1 MFLMRSLSKLFL
13 YNRLIILLFFVFNIS
28 FGQQITVKDDI
39 TNEKLSDVVV
49 YNEDKSESII
59 TDINGLVD
67 LSLFSQ
73 DEKIYFQLL
82 GYSTLELLK
91 NKILNRSIVYLQTES
106 QNLDEVILSVARSES
121 NVNQIAEKV
130 SVIKSE
136 DLFLS
141 SPASGAELLEL
152 SPGVRVQKS
161 QGGGG
166 SPIIRGFEANRVLIV
181 VDGVR
186 MNNAIYRSGH
196 LQNSITIDPSN
207 IERAE
212 VIFGS
217 SSVGYGSDAMG
228 GVIHYY
234 TKSPILKGSEKIKS
248 SFTTNFSSA
257 NQGISNNFTTNYSS
271 EKWGGITSLSISK
284 FGDIKMGKKR
294 DHGFINWGLT
304 PLYSENSRYSYY
316 SQPSINSDENV
327 QKNTGYSQVDLFQ
340 KFLVKLGDTNLL
352 NINIQFSESSDI
364 DRFDQ
369 LSITKGGSLKFSE
382 WYYGP
387 QKRFLIS
394 PSLKIFPNRKFMKK
408 GAITFGFQKINESRI
423 KRNFNTLNRSH
434 QIEDLKVLS
443 LNGDFDTSF
452 NNGHSISYGVE
463 STYNYN
469 YSKAYDQTL
478 EIQSNQITGLSKKFA
493 IPTRYPSNGSSYT
506 SFASYVNWSWNMS
519 EFFTF
524 NIGTRLTFTGLKANW
539 NDVISVN
546 PQLSKVDLNSKALT
560 TTVSI
565 KLRPSKR
572 IQINTVLSSGFRNPN
587 IDDIGK
593 IRENNGL
600 LVVPNT
606 FLKPEY
612 AYNLDLGIDFRSLN
626 NKNYISLRG
635 FSTIISRHIGRAEY
649 VVFSD
654 ITTPDLSTIMYNG
667 EEVTTLAN
675 KNLGNRFIHGFS
687 IDGFSKIINNLK
699 FDYGVTYT
707 KGDNN
712 ETYGPL
718 PSISPLFGSI
728 ALSYSK
734 KDINIKAIYKFSEAK
749 NPGEYSFGGEDGLD
763 ETPFIINRESDLL
776 NYLGTPKWSDL
787 SIYGSKNISSNVTL
801 RLGLTNVFD
810 THYRTF
816 ASGISAP
823 GRSFQLG
830 LNLKL

>member
-1 MFLMRSLSKLFL
+1 MYLQKYLNKLL
-13 YNRLIILLFFVFNIS
+13 LLKGIIIPLFFFSTLS
-28 FGQQITVKDDI
+28 FAQQITVKDEI
-39 TNEKLSDVVV
+39 TNENLPDVVIF
-49 YNEDKSESII
+49 NENKSQSII
-59 TDINGLVD
+59 TDLDGVVD
-67 LSLFSQ
+67 LSLFSS
-73 DEKIYFQLL
+73 DENIYFQLL
-82 GYSTLELLK
+82 GYSTL
-91 NKILNRSIVYLQTES
+91 KILKIEVLNGTTIYLQSES
-106 QNLDEVILSVARSES
+106 QNLEEVILSVARSES

-196 LQNSITIDPSN
+196 LQNSITIDPNN

-217 SSVGYGSDAMG
+217 SSVGYGSDALG

-234 TKSPILKGSEKIKS
+234 TKSPILKDSEKIKS
-248 SFTTNFSSA
+248 SFTSNYTSA
-257 NQGISNNFTTNYSS
+257 NQGLSNNFITNYSS
-271 EKWGGITSLSISK
+271 ENWGSITSISISK
-284 FGDIKMGKKR
+284 FGDIKMGGNR
-294 DHGFINWGLT
+294 EHGFKSWGLT

-316 SQPSINSDENV
+316 SQPSSNSNENI

-340 KFLVKLGDTNLL
+340 KFLVKIGDTNLL

-369 LSITKGGSLKFSE
+369 LSITKGNSLKFSE

-387 QKRFLIS
+387 QKRLLIS

-408 GAITFGFQKINESRI
+408 GVITFGFQKINESRI
-423 KRNFNTLNRSH
+423 KRKFNSFNRSH
-434 QIEDLKVLS
+434 QIENLKVFS

-452 NNGHSISYGVE
+452 NNDHSISYGIE

-469 YSKAYDQTL
+469 YSKAYDQII
-478 EIQSNQITGLSKKFA
+478 EIQGNQVTGLGNKFA
-493 IPTRYPSNGSSYT
+493 IPTRYPSDGSSYT

-524 NIGTRLTFTGLKANW
+524 NIGTRLTFTGLKASW
-539 NDVISVN
+539 NDIISVN
-546 PQLSKVDLNSKALT
+546 PQLSEVNLNSKALT

-572 IQINTVLSSGFRNPN
+572 VQINTVLSSGFRNPN

-635 FSTIISRHIGRAEY
+635 FSTIISRHIGRDEF

-654 ITTPDLSTIMYNG
+654 ITTPDLSTVIYNG
-667 EEVTTLAN
+667 EEVTTISN

-687 IDGFSKIINNLK
+687 IDGFTKMMNSLK
-699 FDYGVTYT
+699 FDYSMTYT
-707 KGDNN
+707 KGDDNDN
-712 ETYGPL
+712 YGPL
-718 PSISPLFGSI
+718 PSISPLFGSF

-734 KDINIKAIYKFSEAK
+734 KGINLKAIYKFAEAK

-763 ETPFIINRESDLL
+763 ETPFIINSEGLL
-776 NYLGTPKWSDL
+776 SYLGTPKWSDL
-787 SIYGSKNISSNVTL
+787 SIFGSKNISSSVTL

-810 THYRTF
+810 SHYRTF

>member
-1 MFLMRSLSKLFL
+1 MKFSNKSIQICKKTLLL
-13 YNRLIILLFFVFNIS
+13 LLFTSVSFTQQISVKDSETDEVLPDVAVFNESKDKSIIS
-28 FGQQITVKDDI
+28 DENGNVDLELFS
-39 TNEKLSDVVV
+39 NEK
-49 YNEDKSESII
+49 
-59 TDINGLVD
+59 
-67 LSLFSQ
+67 
-73 DEKIYFQLL
+73 KIFFQLL
-82 GYSTLELLK
+82 GYSLLELYIDDIQDGSTVL
-91 NKILNRSIVYLQTES
+91 LYPES
-106 QNLDEVILSVARSES
+106 QNLDEVILSVARSAS
-121 NVNQIAEKV
+121 SVNQIAEKV

-136 DLFLS
+136 DLFIS
-141 SPASGAELLEL
+141 SPSSGAEMLEL
-152 SPGVRVQKS
+152 SPGVRIQKS

-234 TKSPILKGSEKIKS
+234 TKNPILKNSRKISS
-248 SFTTNFSSA
+248 SFTSNFNSA
-257 NQGISNNFTTNYSS
+257 NNSVTNNFNTNYSS
-271 EKWGGITSLSISK
+271 DNWGSITSISISK
-284 FGDIKMGKKR
+284 YGDIKMGKKR
-294 DHGFINWGLT
+294 NHGYSDWGLT
-304 PLYSENSRYSYY
+304 SIFSQNSRYKFYAE
-316 SQPSINSDENV
+316 PSVNLDKNI

-340 KFLVKLGDTNLL
+340 KFLFRIGDNNLL
-352 NINIQFSESSDI
+352 NLNIQFSESSDI

-369 LSITKGGSLKFSE
+369 LSIPKDDSLKFSE

-387 QKRFLIS
+387 QKRLLIS
-394 PSLKIFPNRKFMKK
+394 PSLRIFPKKKFMDK
-408 GAITFGFQKINESRI
+408 GVITFGFQKINESRI
-423 KRNFNTLNRSH
+423 KRKFNSLNRSH

-452 NNGHSISYGVE
+452 NNGHTVSYGIE
-463 STYNYN
+463 TTYNHN
-469 YSKAYDQTL
+469 YSKAYDRVL
-478 EIQSNQITGLSKKFA
+478 DVDGNNVVGVSKKFA
-493 IPTRYPSNGSSYT
+493 IPTRYPSDGSSYA

-524 NIGTRLTFTGLKANW
+524 NIGTRLTFTKLKASW

-546 PQLSKVDLNSKALT
+546 PQLSRVNLNSEALT
-560 TTVSI
+560 TTVSM
-565 KLRPSKR
+565 KLRPSNK

-612 AYNLDLGIDFRSLN
+612 AYNLDLGVDYKSLD
-626 NKNYISLRG
+626 NKNYLSIRG

-649 VVFSD
+649 IVFSD
-654 ITTPDLSTIMYNG
+654 ITTPDTSTIIYNN
-667 EEVTTLAN
+667 EEVTTIAN

-687 IDGFSKIINNLK
+687 IDGFNNLSRSLK
-699 FDYGVTYT
+699 IDYSLTYT

-718 PSISPLFGSI
+718 PSISPLFGS
-728 ALSYSK
+728 LSLDYVK
-734 KDINIKAIYKFSEAK
+734 NDLTIKAVYKFSDSK
-749 NPGEYSFGGEDGLD
+749 DPSEYSIGGEDGLD
-763 ETPFIINRESDLL
+763 ETPYIIGQDGLKDF
-776 NYLGTPKWSDL
+776 LGTPSWSDF
-787 SIYGSKNISSNVTL
+787 SIYASLNISPNSTL
-801 RLGLTNVFD
+801 RLGITNIFD
-810 THYRTF
+810 IHYRTF

-823 GRSFQLG
+823 GRSFQAG

>member
-1 MFLMRSLSKLFL
+1 MFTS
-13 YNRLIILLFFVFNIS
+13 VS
-28 FGQQITVKDDI
+28 FAQQISVKDSE
-39 TNEKLSDVVV
+39 TKEVLSDVAVF
-49 YNEDKSESII
+49 NESKDKSII
-59 TDINGLVD
+59 SDLNGNVD
-67 LSLFSQ
+67 LELFSN
-73 DEKIYFQLL
+73 ERKVFFQLL
-82 GYSTLELLK
+82 GYSLLEL
-91 NKILNRSIVYLQTES
+91 YLDDVEDGSTVLLYPES
-106 QNLDEVILSVARSES
+106 QNLDEVILSVARSAS

-136 DLFLS
+136 DLFIS
-141 SPASGAELLEL
+141 SPSSGAEMLEL
-152 SPGVRVQKS
+152 SPGVRIQKS

-234 TKSPILKGSEKIKS
+234 TKNPILKNSKKISS
-248 SFTTNFSSA
+248 SFTSNFNSA
-257 NQGISNNFTTNYSS
+257 NNSVINNFNTYYSS
-271 EKWGGITSLSISK
+271 DNWGSITSISISK
-284 FGDIKMGKKR
+284 YGDIKMGKKR
-294 DHGFINWGLT
+294 NHGYSDWGLT
-304 PLYSENSRYSYY
+304 SIFSQNSRYKFYAE
-316 SQPSINSDENV
+316 PSINSDKNI

-340 KFLVKLGDTNLL
+340 KFLFRIGDNNLL
-352 NINIQFSESSDI
+352 NLNIQFSESSDI

-369 LSITKGGSLKFSE
+369 LSIQMDDSLKFSE

-387 QKRFLIS
+387 QKRLLIS
-394 PSLKIFPNRKFMKK
+394 PSLRIFPKKKFMDK
-408 GAITFGFQKINESRI
+408 GVITFGFQKVNESRI
-423 KRNFNTLNRSH
+423 KRKFNSLNRSH

-452 NNGHSISYGVE
+452 NNGHTVSYGIE
-463 STYNYN
+463 TTYNHN
-469 YSKAYDQTL
+469 YSKAYDRIL
-478 EIQSNQITGLSKKFA
+478 SVDGNNVIGLGTKTA
-493 IPTRYPSNGSSYT
+493 IPTRYPSDGSSYA

-524 NIGTRLTFTGLKANW
+524 NVGTRLTFTKLKASW
-539 NDVISVN
+539 NDIISVN
-546 PQLSKVDLNSKALT
+546 PQLSKVNLNSEALT
-560 TTVSI
+560 TTVSM
-565 KLRPSKR
+565 KLRPSNK

-612 AYNLDLGIDFRSLN
+612 AYNLDLGVDYRSLN
-626 NKNYISLRG
+626 GKSYFSIRG

-649 VVFSD
+649 TVYSD
-654 ITTPDLSTIMYNG
+654 ITTTDTSTIIYNN
-667 EEVTTLAN
+667 EEVTTIAN

-687 IDGFSKIINNLK
+687 IDGFNNLSRSLK
-699 FDYGVTYT
+699 IDYSLTYT
-707 KGDNN
+707 QGDNN
-712 ETYGPL
+712 ESYGPL
-718 PSISPLFGSI
+718 PSISPLFGS
-728 ALSYSK
+728 LSLNY
-734 KDINIKAIYKFSEAK
+734 INNDLTIRAVYKFSDSKDPSEF
-749 NPGEYSFGGEDGLD
+749 SIGGEDGLD
-763 ETPFIINRESDLL
+763 ETPYIIGQDGLKNF
-776 NYLGTPKWSDL
+776 LGTPSWSDF
-787 SIYGSKNISSNVTL
+787 SILASKKISSNSSL
-801 RLGLTNVFD
+801 RLGIMNIFD
-810 THYRTF
+810 IHYRTF

-823 GRSFQLG
+823 GRSFQAG

>member
-1 MFLMRSLSKLFL
+1 MYLQKSLNKLFL
-13 YNRLIILLFFVFNIS
+13 LNRLIIPLVFFSTLS
-28 FGQQITVKDDI
+28 FAQQITVKDEN
-39 TNEKLSDVVV
+39 TNENLPDVVIF
-49 YNEDKSESII
+49 NESKSQSII
-59 TDINGLVD
+59 TDLDGVVD
-67 LSLFSQ
+67 LSLFSS
-73 DEKIYFQLL
+73 DENIFFQLL
-82 GYSTLELLK
+82 GYSTLEILK
-91 NKILNRSIVYLQTES
+91 IEVLNGTIIYLQSES
-106 QNLDEVILSVARSES
+106 QNLEEVILSVARSES

-196 LQNSITIDPSN
+196 LQNSITIDPNN

-217 SSVGYGSDAMG
+217 SSVGYGSDALG

-248 SFTTNFSSA
+248 SFTSNYTSA
-257 NQGISNNFTTNYSS
+257 NQGLSNNFITNYSS
-271 EKWGGITSLSISK
+271 ENWGSITSLSISK
-284 FGDIKMGKKR
+284 FGDIKMGETR
-294 DHGFINWGLT
+294 DHGFDEWGLT

-316 SQPSINSDENV
+316 SQPSTNSNENV

-340 KFLVKLGDTNLL
+340 KFLIKLGDTNLL

-369 LSITKGGSLKFSE
+369 LSITKGNSLKFSE

-387 QKRFLIS
+387 QKRLLIS

-408 GAITFGFQKINESRI
+408 GVITFGFQKINESRI
-423 KRNFNTLNRSH
+423 KRRFNALNRSH
-434 QIEDLKVLS
+434 QIEDLQVFS
-443 LNGDFDTSF
+443 LNGDFDTSL
-452 NNGHSISYGVE
+452 NDAHSISYGVE

-469 YSKAYDQTL
+469 YSKAYDQII
-478 EIQSNQITGLSKKFA
+478 EIQGDKITGLSKKFA

-524 NIGTRLTFTGLKANW
+524 NIGTRLTFTGLKASW
-539 NDVISVN
+539 NDIISVN
-546 PQLSKVDLNSKALT
+546 PQLSEVTLNSEALT

-572 IQINTVLSSGFRNPN
+572 VQINTVLSSGFRNPN

-626 NKNYISLRG
+626 NRNYISLRG
-635 FSTIISRHIGRAEY
+635 FSTIISRHIGRDEY
-649 VVFSD
+649 VVYSD
-654 ITTPDLSTIMYNG
+654 ITTPDLSTVIYNG
-667 EEVTTLAN
+667 EEVTTISN

-687 IDGFSKIINNLK
+687 IDGFSQINNNLK
-699 FDYGVTYT
+699 FDYGITYT
-707 KGDNN
+707 EGDKN

-734 KDINIKAIYKFSEAK
+734 RGLNLKAMYKFSEAK
-749 NPGEYSFGGEDGLD
+749 SPGEYSFGGEDGLD
-763 ETPFIINRESDLL
+763 ETPFTINSEGLL

-787 SIYGSKNISSNVTL
+787 SIYGSKNISSTVTL
-801 RLGLTNVFD
+801 RIGLTNVFD

>member
-1 MFLMRSLSKLFL
+1 MYLQKSLNKIFLL
-13 YNRLIILLFFVFNIS
+13 NRLIILLFFFSTLS
-28 FGQQITVKDDI
+28 FGQQITVKDEN
-39 TNEKLSDVVV
+39 TNENLPDVVIF
-49 YNEDKSESII
+49 NENKSQSII
-59 TDINGLVD
+59 TDLDGIVD
-67 LSLFSQ
+67 LSLFSS
-73 DEKIYFQLL
+73 DENIFFQLL
-82 GYSTLELLK
+82 GYSTLEILK
-91 NKILNRSIVYLQTES
+91 IEILNGTTIYLQSES
-106 QNLDEVILSVARSES
+106 QNLEEVILSVARSES

-196 LQNSITIDPSN
+196 LQNSITIDPNN

-217 SSVGYGSDAMG
+217 SSVGYGSDALG

-234 TKSPILKGSEKIKS
+234 TKNPILKGSEKIKS
-248 SFTTNFSSA
+248 SFTSNYTSA
-257 NQGISNNFTTNYSS
+257 NQGLSNNFITNYSS
-271 EKWGGITSLSISK
+271 ENWGSITSLSISK
-284 FGDIKMGKKR
+284 FGDIKMGENR
-294 DHGFINWGLT
+294 DHGFNNWGLT
-304 PLYSENSRYSYY
+304 PLYSKNSRYSYY
-316 SQPSINSDENV
+316 SQPSTNADENV

-369 LSITKGGSLKFSE
+369 LSITKGNSLKFSE

-387 QKRFLIS
+387 QKRLLIS

-408 GAITFGFQKINESRI
+408 GVITFGFQKINESRI
-423 KRNFNTLNRSH
+423 KRKFNALNRSH
-434 QIEDLKVLS
+434 QIEDLKVFS

-452 NNGHSISYGVE
+452 NDDHSISYGVE

-469 YSKAYDQTL
+469 YSKAYDQII
-478 EIQSNQITGLSKKFA
+478 EIQGNEITGLSKKFA

-524 NIGTRLTFTGLKANW
+524 NIGTRLTFTGLKASW
-539 NDVISVN
+539 NDIISVN
-546 PQLSKVDLNSKALT
+546 PQLSEVNLNSEALT

-572 IQINTVLSSGFRNPN
+572 VQINTVLSSGFRNPN

-626 NKNYISLRG
+626 NRNYISLRG
-635 FSTIISRHIGRAEY
+635 FSTIISRHIGRDEY
-649 VVFSD
+649 IVFSD
-654 ITTPDLSTIMYNG
+654 ITTPDLSTVIYNG
-667 EEVTTLAN
+667 EEVTTISN

-687 IDGFSKIINNLK
+687 IDGFSQINNNLK
-699 FDYGVTYT
+699 FDYGITYT

-728 ALSYSK
+728 AISYSK
-734 KDINIKAIYKFSEAK
+734 RGLNLKAVYKFSEAK
-749 NPGEYSFGGEDGLD
+749 SPGEYSFGGEDGLD
-763 ETPFIINRESDLL
+763 ETPFTINSEGLL

-801 RLGLTNVFD
+801 RIGLTNVFD

>member
-1 MFLMRSLSKLFL
+1 MYLQKSLNKIFLL
-13 YNRLIILLFFVFNIS
+13 NRLIILLFFFSTLS
-28 FGQQITVKDDI
+28 FGQQITVKDEN
-39 TNEKLSDVVV
+39 TNENLPDVVIF
-49 YNEDKSESII
+49 NENKSQSII
-59 TDINGLVD
+59 TDLDGIVD
-67 LSLFSQ
+67 LSLFSS
-73 DEKIYFQLL
+73 DENIFFQLL
-82 GYSTLELLK
+82 GYSTLEILK
-91 NKILNRSIVYLQTES
+91 IEVLNGTTIYLQSES
-106 QNLDEVILSVARSES
+106 QNLEEVILSVARSES

-130 SVIKSE
+130 SVIKFE

-196 LQNSITIDPSN
+196 LQNSITIDPNN
-207 IERAE
+207 IKRAE

-217 SSVGYGSDAMG
+217 SSVGYGSDALG

-248 SFTTNFSSA
+248 SFTSNYTSA
-257 NQGISNNFTTNYSS
+257 NQGLSNNFITNYSS
-271 EKWGGITSLSISK
+271 ENWGSITSLSISK
-284 FGDIKMGKKR
+284 FGDIKMGENR
-294 DHGFINWGLT
+294 DHGFNNWGLT
-304 PLYSENSRYSYY
+304 PLYSKNSRYSYY
-316 SQPSINSDENV
+316 SQPSTNANENV

-340 KFLVKLGDTNLL
+340 KFLIKLGDTNLL

-369 LSITKGGSLKFSE
+369 LSIKKGNSLKFSE

-387 QKRFLIS
+387 QKRLLIS

-408 GAITFGFQKINESRI
+408 GVITFGFQKINESRI
-423 KRNFNTLNRSH
+423 KRKFNALNRSH
-434 QIEDLKVLS
+434 QIEDLKVFS

-452 NNGHSISYGVE
+452 NDDHSISYGVE

-469 YSKAYDQTL
+469 YSKAYDQII
-478 EIQSNQITGLSKKFA
+478 EIQGNEITGLSKKFA

-524 NIGTRLTFTGLKANW
+524 NIGTRLTFTGLKASW
-539 NDVISVN
+539 NDIISVN
-546 PQLSKVDLNSKALT
+546 PQLSEVNLNSKALT

-572 IQINTVLSSGFRNPN
+572 VQINTVLSSGFRNPN

-612 AYNLDLGIDFRSLN
+612 AYNLDLGFDFRSLN
-626 NKNYISLRG
+626 NTNFISLRG
-635 FSTIISRHIGRAEY
+635 FSTIISRHIGRDEY
-649 VVFSD
+649 IVFSD
-654 ITTPDLSTIMYNG
+654 ITTPNLSTIIYNG
-667 EEVTTLAN
+667 EEVTTISN

-687 IDGFSKIINNLK
+687 IDGFSKIMNNLK
-699 FDYGVTYT
+699 VDYGLTYT

-712 ETYGPL
+712 DTYGPL

-734 KDINIKAIYKFSEAK
+734 RGLNIKAVYKFSEAK
-749 NPGEYSFGGEDGLD
+749 NPSEYSFGGEDGLD
-763 ETPFIINRESDLL
+763 ETPFIVNSEGLL
-776 NYLGTPKWSDL
+776 TYLGTPKWSDL
-787 SIYGSKNISSNVTL
+787 SIFGSKNISSNVTL
-801 RLGLTNVFD
+801 RMGLTNVFD
-810 THYRTF
+810 SHYRTF

>member
-1 MFLMRSLSKLFL
+1 MYLQKYLNKLL
-13 YNRLIILLFFVFNIS
+13 LLKGIIIPLFFFSTVS
-28 FGQQITVKDDI
+28 FAQQITVKDEI
-39 TNEKLSDVVV
+39 TNENLPDVVIF
-49 YNEDKSESII
+49 NENKSKSII
-59 TDINGLVD
+59 TDLDGVVD
-67 LSLFSQ
+67 LSLFSS
-73 DEKIYFQLL
+73 DENVYFQLL
-82 GYSTLELLK
+82 GYSTL
-91 NKILNRSIVYLQTES
+91 KILKIEVLNGTTIYLQSES
-106 QNLDEVILSVARSES
+106 QNLEEVILSVARSES

-166 SPIIRGFEANRVLIV
+166 SPVIRGFEANRVLIV

-196 LQNSITIDPSN
+196 LQNSITIDPNN

-217 SSVGYGSDAMG
+217 SSVGYGSDALG

-234 TKSPILKGSEKIKS
+234 TKSPILKDSKKIKS
-248 SFTTNFSSA
+248 SFTSNYTSA
-257 NQGISNNFTTNYSS
+257 NQGLSNNFITNYSS
-271 EKWGGITSLSISK
+271 ENWGSISSISISK
-284 FGDIKMGKKR
+284 FGDIKMGENR
-294 DHGFINWGLT
+294 EHGFKSWGLT

-316 SQPSINSDENV
+316 SQPSSNSNENI

-340 KFLVKLGDTNLL
+340 KFLVKIGDTNLL

-369 LSITKGGSLKFSE
+369 LSITKGNSLKFSE

-387 QKRFLIS
+387 QKRLLIS
-394 PSLKIFPNRKFMKK
+394 PSLKIFPNGKFMKK
-408 GAITFGFQKINESRI
+408 GVITFGFQKINESRI
-423 KRNFNTLNRSH
+423 KRKFNSFNRSH
-434 QIEDLKVLS
+434 QIENLKVFS

-452 NNGHSISYGVE
+452 NNDHSISYGIE

-469 YSKAYDQTL
+469 YSKAYDQII
-478 EIQSNQITGLSKKFA
+478 EIQENQVIGLGNKIA
-493 IPTRYPSNGSSYT
+493 IPTRYPSDGSSYT

-524 NIGTRLTFTGLKANW
+524 NIGTRLTFTGLKASW
-539 NDVISVN
+539 NDIISVN
-546 PQLSKVDLNSKALT
+546 PQLSEVNLNSKALT

-572 IQINTVLSSGFRNPN
+572 VQINTVLSSGFRNPN

-635 FSTIISRHIGRAEY
+635 FSTIISRHIGRDEF

-654 ITTPDLSTIMYNG
+654 ITTPDLSTVIYNG
-667 EEVTTLAN
+667 EEVTTISN

-687 IDGFSKIINNLK
+687 IDGFTKVTNSLK
-699 FDYGVTYT
+699 FDYSMTYT
-707 KGDNN
+707 KGDDNDN
-712 ETYGPL
+712 YGPL
-718 PSISPLFGSI
+718 PSISPLFGSF

-734 KDINIKAIYKFSEAK
+734 KGVNLKAIYKFTEAK
-749 NPGEYSFGGEDGLD
+749 SPGEYSFGGEDGLD
-763 ETPFIINRESDLL
+763 ETPFIINSEGLL
-776 NYLGTPKWSDL
+776 SYLGTPKWSDL
-787 SIYGSKNISSNVTL
+787 SIFGSKNISSSVTL

-810 THYRTF
+810 SHYRTF

>member
-1 MFLMRSLSKLFL
+1 MYLQKSLNKLFL
-13 YNRLIILLFFVFNIS
+13 LNRLIISLFFFSTLS
-28 FGQQITVKDDI
+28 FGQQITVKDEN
-39 TNEKLSDVVV
+39 TNENLPDVVIF
-49 YNEDKSESII
+49 NENKSQSII
-59 TDINGLVD
+59 TDLDGVVD
-67 LSLFSQ
+67 LSLFSS
-73 DEKIYFQLL
+73 DENIFFQLL
-82 GYSTLELLK
+82 GYSTLEILK
-91 NKILNRSIVYLQTES
+91 IEVLNGTTIYLQSEI
-106 QNLDEVILSVARSES
+106 QNLEEIILSVARSES

-196 LQNSITIDPSN
+196 LQNSITIDPNN

-217 SSVGYGSDAMG
+217 SSVGYGSDALG

-248 SFTTNFSSA
+248 SFTSNYTSA
-257 NQGISNNFTTNYSS
+257 NQGLSNNFITNYSS
-271 EKWGGITSLSISK
+271 ENWGSITSLSISK
-284 FGDIKMGKKR
+284 FGDIKMGENR
-294 DHGFINWGLT
+294 DHGFNDWGLT

-316 SQPSINSDENV
+316 SQPSTNSNENV

-369 LSITKGGSLKFSE
+369 LSVTKGNSLKFSE

-387 QKRFLIS
+387 QKRLLIS
-394 PSLKIFPNRKFMKK
+394 PSLKFFPNRKFMKK
-408 GAITFGFQKINESRI
+408 GVITFGFQKINESRI
-423 KRNFNTLNRSH
+423 KRKFNALNRSH
-434 QIEDLKVLS
+434 QIEDLKVFS

-452 NNGHSISYGVE
+452 NDDHSISYGVE

-469 YSKAYDQTL
+469 YSKAYDQII
-478 EIQSNQITGLSKKFA
+478 EIQGDEITGLSKKFA
-493 IPTRYPSNGSSYT
+493 IPTRYPSDGSSYT

-524 NIGTRLTFTGLKANW
+524 NIGTRLTFTGLKASW
-539 NDVISVN
+539 NDIISVN
-546 PQLSKVDLNSKALT
+546 PQLSEVNLNSEALT

-572 IQINTVLSSGFRNPN
+572 VQINTVLSSGFRNPN

-626 NKNYISLRG
+626 NRNYISLRG
-635 FSTIISRHIGRAEY
+635 FSTIISRHIGRDEY
-649 VVFSD
+649 IVFSD
-654 ITTPDLSTIMYNG
+654 ITTPDLSTVIYNG
-667 EEVTTLAN
+667 EEVTTISN

-687 IDGFSKIINNLK
+687 IDGFSQINNNLK
-699 FDYGVTYT
+699 FDYGITYT
-707 KGDNN
+707 EGDNN
-712 ETYGPL
+712 QTYGPL

-734 KDINIKAIYKFSEAK
+734 RGVNIKAVYKFSEAK
-749 NPGEYSFGGEDGLD
+749 SPGEYSFGGEDGLD
-763 ETPFIINRESDLL
+763 ETPFTINSEGLL
-776 NYLGTPKWSDL
+776 SYLGTPKWSDL

-801 RLGLTNVFD
+801 RIGLTNVFD

>member
-1 MFLMRSLSKLFL
+1 MYLQKSLNKLFL
-13 YNRLIILLFFVFNIS
+13 LNRLIIPLVFFSTLS
-28 FGQQITVKDDI
+28 FAQQITVKDEN
-39 TNEKLSDVVV
+39 TNENLPDVVIF
-49 YNEDKSESII
+49 NESKSQSII
-59 TDINGLVD
+59 TDLDGVVD
-67 LSLFSQ
+67 LSLFSS
-73 DEKIYFQLL
+73 DENIFFQLL
-82 GYSTLELLK
+82 GYSTLEILK
-91 NKILNRSIVYLQTES
+91 IEVLNGTIIYLQSES
-106 QNLDEVILSVARSES
+106 QNLEEVILSVARSES

-196 LQNSITIDPSN
+196 LQNSITIDPNN

-217 SSVGYGSDAMG
+217 SSVGYGSDALG

-248 SFTTNFSSA
+248 SFTSNYTSA
-257 NQGISNNFTTNYSS
+257 NQGLSNNFITNYSS
-271 EKWGGITSLSISK
+271 ENWGSITSLSISK
-284 FGDIKMGKKR
+284 FGDIKMGETR
-294 DHGFINWGLT
+294 DHGFDEWGLT

-316 SQPSINSDENV
+316 SQPSTNSNENV

-340 KFLVKLGDTNLL
+340 KFLIKLGDTNLL

-369 LSITKGGSLKFSE
+369 LSITKGNSLKFSE

-387 QKRFLIS
+387 QKRLLIS

-408 GAITFGFQKINESRI
+408 GVITFGFQKINESRI
-423 KRNFNTLNRSH
+423 KRRFNALNRSH
-434 QIEDLKVLS
+434 QIEDLQVFS
-443 LNGDFDTSF
+443 LNGDFDTSL
-452 NNGHSISYGVE
+452 NDAHSISYGVE

-469 YSKAYDQTL
+469 YSKAYDQII
-478 EIQSNQITGLSKKFA
+478 EIQGDKITGLSKKFA

-524 NIGTRLTFTGLKANW
+524 NVGTRLTFTGLKASW

-546 PQLSKVDLNSKALT
+546 PQLSEVNLNSKALT

-565 KLRPSKR
+565 KLRPSER
-572 IQINTVLSSGFRNPN
+572 VQINTVLSSGFRNPN

-626 NKNYISLRG
+626 NTNYISLRG
-635 FSTIISRHIGRAEY
+635 FSTIISRHIGRDEFI
-649 VVFSD
+649 VFSD
-654 ITTPDLSTIMYNG
+654 ITTPDLSTIIYNG
-667 EEVTTLAN
+667 EEVTTISN

-687 IDGFSKIINNLK
+687 IDGFSKIMNNLK
-699 FDYGVTYT
+699 VDYGLTYT

-712 ETYGPL
+712 DTYGPL

-734 KDINIKAIYKFSEAK
+734 RGLNIKAVYKFSEAK
-749 NPGEYSFGGEDGLD
+749 NPSEYSFGGEDGLD
-763 ETPFIINRESDLL
+763 ETPFLVNSEGLL
-776 NYLGTPKWSDL
+776 TYLGTPKWSDL
-787 SIYGSKNISSNVTL
+787 SIFGSKNISSNVTL
-801 RLGLTNVFD
+801 RMGLTNVFD
-810 THYRTF
+810 SHYRTF

>member
-1 MFLMRSLSKLFL
+1 MFLVKFSNKSILIYKKTLLLFL
-13 YNRLIILLFFVFNIS
+13 FTS
-28 FGQQITVKDDI
+28 FSFCQQITIKDSE
-39 TNEKLSDVVV
+39 TNEVLSDVAVF
-49 YNEDKSESII
+49 NENRDKSTLS
-59 TDINGLVD
+59 DLNGNVD
-67 LSLFSQ
+67 LEVFSN
-73 DEKIYFQLL
+73 EKKIYFQLL
-82 GYSTLELLK
+82 GYSLLELDP
-91 NKILNRSIVYLQTES
+91 NDIEDESIVLLYQES
-106 QNLDEVILSVARSES
+106 QNLDEVILSVARSAS
-121 NVNQIAEKV
+121 SVNQIAEKV

-136 DLFLS
+136 DLFIS
-141 SPASGAELLEL
+141 SPSSGAEMLEL
-152 SPGVRVQKS
+152 SPGVRIQKS

-234 TKSPILKGSEKIKS
+234 TKNPILKNSKKISS
-248 SFTTNFSSA
+248 SFTSNFNSA
-257 NQGISNNFTTNYSS
+257 NNGVTNNFNTNYSS
-271 EKWGGITSLSISK
+271 DNWGSITSISISK
-284 FGDIKMGKKR
+284 YGDIKMGKKR
-294 DHGFINWGLT
+294 NHGYLNWGFT
-304 PLYSENSRYSYY
+304 PIFSENSRYKFYAE
-316 SQPSINSDENV
+316 PSINSDKNI

-340 KFLVKLGDTNLL
+340 KFLFRIGDNNLL
-352 NINIQFSESSDI
+352 NLNIQFSESSDI

-369 LSITKGGSLKFSE
+369 LSIPKDDSLKFSE

-387 QKRFLIS
+387 QKRLLIS
-394 PSLKIFPNRKFMKK
+394 PSLRIFPKKKFMDK
-408 GAITFGFQKINESRI
+408 GVITFGFQKINESRI
-423 KRNFNTLNRSH
+423 KRKFYSLNRSH
-434 QIEDLKVLS
+434 QIEDLTVLS

-452 NNGHSISYGVE
+452 NNGHTLSYGIE
-463 STYNYN
+463 TTYNHN
-469 YSKAYDQTL
+469 YSKAYDRTL
-478 EIQSNQITGLSKKFA
+478 SVDGNNVIGLGEKTA
-493 IPTRYPSNGSSYT
+493 IPTRYPSDGSSYA

-524 NIGTRLTFTGLKANW
+524 NVGTRLTFTKLKASW
-539 NDVISVN
+539 NDIISVN
-546 PQLSKVDLNSKALT
+546 PQLSKVNLNSEALT
-560 TTVSI
+560 TTVSM
-565 KLRPSKR
+565 KLRPSNK

-612 AYNLDLGIDFRSLN
+612 AYNLDLGVDYRSLD
-626 NKNYISLRG
+626 NKSYFSIRG

-649 VVFSD
+649 IVYSD
-654 ITTPDLSTIMYNG
+654 ITTPDTSTIIYNN
-667 EEVTTLAN
+667 EEVTTIAN

-687 IDGFSKIINNLK
+687 IDGFNNLSRSLK
-699 FDYGVTYT
+699 INYSLTYT

-712 ETYGPL
+712 ESYGPL

-728 ALSYSK
+728 SLDY
-734 KDINIKAIYKFSEAK
+734 INNDLTIRAVYKFSDSK
-749 NPGEYSFGGEDGLD
+749 DPSEYSVGGEDGLD
-763 ETPFIINRESDLL
+763 ETPYIIGQDGLKNF
-776 NYLGTPKWSDL
+776 LGTPNWSDF
-787 SIYGSKNISSNVTL
+787 SIFASKKISSNSTL
-801 RLGLTNVFD
+801 RLGITNIFD
-810 THYRTF
+810 IHYRTF

-823 GRSFQLG
+823 GRSLQAG
-830 LNLKL
+830 INLKL

>member
-1 MFLMRSLSKLFL
+1 MYLQKSLNKLFL
-13 YNRLIILLFFVFNIS
+13 LNRLVILLFFFSTLS
-28 FGQQITVKDDI
+28 FGQQITVKDEN
-39 TNEKLSDVVV
+39 TNENLPDVVIF
-49 YNEDKSESII
+49 NENKSQSII
-59 TDINGLVD
+59 TDLDGIVD
-67 LSLFSQ
+67 LSLFSS
-73 DEKIYFQLL
+73 DENIFFQLL
-82 GYSTLELLK
+82 GYSTLEILK
-91 NKILNRSIVYLQTES
+91 IEVLNGTTIYLQSES
-106 QNLDEVILSVARSES
+106 QNLEEVILSVARSES

-196 LQNSITIDPSN
+196 LQNSITIDPNN

-217 SSVGYGSDAMG
+217 SSVGYGSDALG

-234 TKSPILKGSEKIKS
+234 TKNPILKGSEKIKS
-248 SFTTNFSSA
+248 SFTSNYTSA
-257 NQGISNNFTTNYSS
+257 NQGLSNNFITNYSS
-271 EKWGGITSLSISK
+271 ENWGSITSLSISK
-284 FGDIKMGKKR
+284 FGDIKMGENR
-294 DHGFINWGLT
+294 DHGFDNWGLT
-304 PLYSENSRYSYY
+304 PLYSKNSRYSYY
-316 SQPSINSDENV
+316 SQPSTNSNENV

-369 LSITKGGSLKFSE
+369 LSIAKGNSLKFSE

-387 QKRFLIS
+387 QKRLLIS

-408 GAITFGFQKINESRI
+408 GVITFGFQKINESRI
-423 KRNFNTLNRSH
+423 KRKFNALNRSH
-434 QIEDLKVLS
+434 QIEDLKVFS

-452 NNGHSISYGVE
+452 NDDHSISYGVE

-469 YSKAYDQTL
+469 YSKAYDQII
-478 EIQSNQITGLSKKFA
+478 EIQGDEITGLSNKFA

-524 NIGTRLTFTGLKANW
+524 NIGTRLTFTGLKASW
-539 NDVISVN
+539 NDIISVN
-546 PQLSKVDLNSKALT
+546 PQLSEVNLNSEALT

-572 IQINTVLSSGFRNPN
+572 VQINTVLSSGFRNPN

-626 NKNYISLRG
+626 NRNYISLRG
-635 FSTIISRHIGRAEY
+635 FSTIISRHIGRDEY
-649 VVFSD
+649 IVFSD
-654 ITTPDLSTIMYNG
+654 ITTPDLSTVIYNG
-667 EEVTTLAN
+667 EEVTTISN

-687 IDGFSKIINNLK
+687 IDGFSQINNNLK
-699 FDYGVTYT
+699 FDYGITYT

-728 ALSYSK
+728 AISYSK
-734 KDINIKAIYKFSEAK
+734 RGLNLKAVYKFSEAK
-749 NPGEYSFGGEDGLD
+749 SPGEYSFGGEDGLD
-763 ETPFIINRESDLL
+763 ETPFTINSEGALS
-776 NYLGTPKWSDL
+776 YLGTPKWSDL

-801 RLGLTNVFD
+801 RMGLTNVFD

>member
-1 MFLMRSLSKLFL
+1 MKFSNKSIQICKKTLLL
-13 YNRLIILLFFVFNIS
+13 LLFTSVSFAQQISVKDSETDEVLPDVAVFNES
-28 FGQQITVKDDI
+28 K
-39 TNEKLSDVVV
+39 
-49 YNEDKSESII
+49 DKSII
-59 TDINGLVD
+59 SDINGNVD
-67 LSLFSQ
+67 LELFSN
-73 DEKIYFQLL
+73 EKKIFFQLL
-82 GYSTLELLK
+82 GYSLLELYIDDIQDGSTVL
-91 NKILNRSIVYLQTES
+91 LYPES
-106 QNLDEVILSVARSES
+106 QNLDEVILSVARSAS
-121 NVNQIAEKV
+121 SVNQIAEKV

-136 DLFLS
+136 DLFIS
-141 SPASGAELLEL
+141 SPSSGAEMLEL
-152 SPGVRVQKS
+152 SPGVRIQKS

-234 TKSPILKGSEKIKS
+234 TKNPILKNSKKISS
-248 SFTTNFSSA
+248 SFTSNFNSA
-257 NQGISNNFTTNYSS
+257 NNSVTNNFNTNYSS
-271 EKWGGITSLSISK
+271 DNWGSITSISISK
-284 FGDIKMGKKR
+284 YGDIKMGKKR
-294 DHGFINWGLT
+294 NHGYSDWGLT
-304 PLYSENSRYSYY
+304 SIFSQNSRYKFYAE
-316 SQPSINSDENV
+316 PSVNLDKNI

-340 KFLVKLGDTNLL
+340 KFLFRIGDNNLL
-352 NINIQFSESSDI
+352 NLNIQFSESSDI

-369 LSITKGGSLKFSE
+369 LSIPMDDSLKFSE

-387 QKRFLIS
+387 QKRLLIS
-394 PSLKIFPNRKFMKK
+394 PSLRIFPKKKFMDK
-408 GAITFGFQKINESRI
+408 GVITFGFQKINESRI
-423 KRNFNTLNRSH
+423 KRKFNSLNRSH

-452 NNGHSISYGVE
+452 NNGHTVSYGIE
-463 STYNYN
+463 TTYNHN
-469 YSKAYDQTL
+469 YSKAYDRVL
-478 EIQSNQITGLSKKFA
+478 DVDGNNIVGVSKKFA
-493 IPTRYPSNGSSYT
+493 IPTRYPSDGSSYA

-524 NIGTRLTFTGLKANW
+524 NIGTRLTFTKLKASW

-546 PQLSKVDLNSKALT
+546 PQLSRVNLNSEALT
-560 TTVSI
+560 TTVSM
-565 KLRPSKR
+565 KLRPSNK

-612 AYNLDLGIDFRSLN
+612 AYNLDLGVDYKSLDS
-626 NKNYISLRG
+626 KNYLSIRG

-649 VVFSD
+649 IVYSD
-654 ITTPDLSTIMYNG
+654 ITTPDTSTIIYNN
-667 EEVTTLAN
+667 EEVTTIAN

-687 IDGFSKIINNLK
+687 IDGFNNLSRSLK
-699 FDYGVTYT
+699 IDYGLTYT

-712 ETYGPL
+712 ESYGPL
-718 PSISPLFGSI
+718 PSISPLFGS
-728 ALSYSK
+728 LSLNY
-734 KDINIKAIYKFSEAK
+734 INNDLTIRAVYKFSDSK
-749 NPGEYSFGGEDGLD
+749 DPSEYSLGGEDGLD
-763 ETPFIINRESDLL
+763 ETPYIIGQDGLKNF
-776 NYLGTPKWSDL
+776 LGTPSWSDF
-787 SIYGSKNISSNVTL
+787 SIFASKKISSNSTL
-801 RLGLTNVFD
+801 RLGITNIFD
-810 THYRTF
+810 IHYRTF

-823 GRSFQLG
+823 GRSFQAG

>member
-1 MFLMRSLSKLFL
+1 MFLVKFSNNLNQIFKKTLLVFLFTS
-13 YNRLIILLFFVFNIS
+13 IS
-28 FGQQITVKDDI
+28 FSQQVTFKDGE
-39 TNEKLSDVVV
+39 TNEILSDVTVF
-49 YNEDKSESII
+49 NESKNKSTIS
-59 TDINGLVD
+59 D
-67 LSLFSQ
+67 LDGNADLELFAS
-73 DEKIYFQLL
+73 ERNIYFQLL
-82 GYSTLELLK
+82 GYSLLEVSVSDIKDGDVILL
-91 NKILNRSIVYLQTES
+91 YPES

-136 DLFLS
+136 DLFIS
-141 SPASGAELLEL
+141 SPTSGAEMLEL
-152 SPGVRVQKS
+152 SPGIRIQKS

-212 VIFGS
+212 IIFGS

-234 TKSPILKGSEKIKS
+234 TKNPILKNSKNISS
-248 SFTTNFSSA
+248 SFTSNFNSA
-257 NQGISNNFTTNYSS
+257 NNSLSSNFNTNYSS
-271 EKWGGITSLSISK
+271 DNWGSITSISISK
-284 FGDIKMGKKR
+284 YGDIKMGKNR
-294 DHGFINWGLT
+294 NHGYSNWGLT
-304 PLYSENSRYSYY
+304 PIFSKNSRYKFYAE
-316 SQPSINSDENV
+316 PSINLDDNI

-340 KFLVKLGDTNLL
+340 KFLFKLAGDNLL
-352 NINIQFSESSDI
+352 NLNIQFSESSDI
-364 DRFDQ
+364 DRYDQ
-369 LSITKGGSLKFSE
+369 LSILKDDTLKFSE

-387 QKRFLIS
+387 QKRILIS
-394 PSLKIFPNRKFMKK
+394 PSLKIFPKNKFMDK
-408 GAITFGFQKINESRI
+408 GVITFGFQKINESRI
-423 KRNFNTLNRSH
+423 KRKFNSLNRSH

-452 NNGHSISYGVE
+452 NNGHTFSYGIE
-463 STYNYN
+463 TTYNHN
-469 YSKAYDQTL
+469 YSKAYDRIL
-478 EIQSNQITGLSKKFA
+478 DVDNNNVIGVSKKFA
-493 IPTRYPSNGSSYT
+493 IPTRYPSDGSSYT

-524 NIGTRLTFTGLKANW
+524 NIGTRLTFTKLKASW

-546 PQLSKVDLNSKALT
+546 PQLSKVNLNSKALT
-560 TTVSI
+560 TTISM
-565 KLRPSKR
+565 KLRPSNK

-612 AYNLDLGIDFRSLN
+612 AYNLDLGVDYKSLD
-626 NKNYISLRG
+626 NKNYLSIRG
-635 FSTIISRHIGRAEY
+635 FSTIILRHIGRAEY
-649 VVFSD
+649 IVYSD
-654 ITTPDLSTIMYNG
+654 ITTPNLSTIIYNN
-667 EEVTTLAN
+667 EEVTTIAN

-687 IDGFSKIINNLK
+687 IDGYNNINRSLKINYSL
-699 FDYGVTYT
+699 TYT
-707 KGDNN
+707 KGDKN
-712 ETYGPL
+712 EIYGPL
-718 PSISPLFGSI
+718 PSISPVFGSFS
-728 ALSYSK
+728 LNY
-734 KDINIKAIYKFSEAK
+734 IKNDLTIRAIYKYSDSK
-749 NPGEYSFGGEDGLD
+749 DPSEYSLGGEDGLD
-763 ETPFIINRESDLL
+763 ETPYLIDQNGLKNF
-776 NYLGTPKWSDL
+776 LGTPKWSDF
-787 SIYGSKNISSNVTL
+787 SIYASKKISSNSTL
-801 RLGLTNVFD
+801 RLGITNIFD
-810 THYRTF
+810 IHYRTF

-823 GRSFQLG
+823 GRSFQAG

>member
-1 MFLMRSLSKLFL
+1 MFLVKFSNNLNQIFKKTLLVFLFTS
-13 YNRLIILLFFVFNIS
+13 IS
-28 FGQQITVKDDI
+28 FSQQVTFKDGE
-39 TNEKLSDVVV
+39 TNEILSDVTVF
-49 YNEDKSESII
+49 NESKNKSTIS
-59 TDINGLVD
+59 D
-67 LSLFSQ
+67 LDGNADLELFAS
-73 DEKIYFQLL
+73 ERNIYFQLL
-82 GYSTLELLK
+82 GYSLLEVSVSDIKDGDVILL
-91 NKILNRSIVYLQTES
+91 YPES

-136 DLFLS
+136 DLFIS
-141 SPASGAELLEL
+141 SPTSGAEMLEL
-152 SPGVRVQKS
+152 SPGIRIQKS

-212 VIFGS
+212 IIFGS

-234 TKSPILKGSEKIKS
+234 TKNPILKNSKNISS
-248 SFTTNFSSA
+248 SFTSNFNSA
-257 NQGISNNFTTNYSS
+257 NNSLSSNFNTNYSS
-271 EKWGGITSLSISK
+271 DNWGSITSISISK
-284 FGDIKMGKKR
+284 YGDIKMGKNR
-294 DHGFINWGLT
+294 NHGYSNWGLT
-304 PLYSENSRYSYY
+304 PIFSKNSRYKFYAE
-316 SQPSINSDENV
+316 PSINLDDNI

-340 KFLVKLGDTNLL
+340 KFLFKLAGDNLL
-352 NINIQFSESSDI
+352 NLNIQFSESSDI
-364 DRFDQ
+364 DRYDQ
-369 LSITKGGSLKFSE
+369 LSILKDDTLKFSE

-387 QKRFLIS
+387 QKRILIS
-394 PSLKIFPNRKFMKK
+394 PSLKIFPKNKFMDK
-408 GAITFGFQKINESRI
+408 GVITFGFQKINESRI
-423 KRNFNTLNRSH
+423 KRKFNSLNRSH

-452 NNGHSISYGVE
+452 NNGHTFSYGIE
-463 STYNYN
+463 TTYNHN
-469 YSKAYDQTL
+469 YSKAYDRIL
-478 EIQSNQITGLSKKFA
+478 DVDNNNVIGVSKKFA
-493 IPTRYPSNGSSYT
+493 IPTRYPSDGSSYT

-524 NIGTRLTFTGLKANW
+524 NIGTRLTFTKLKASW

-546 PQLSKVDLNSKALT
+546 PQLSKVNLNSKALT
-560 TTVSI
+560 TTISM
-565 KLRPSKR
+565 KLRPSNK

-612 AYNLDLGIDFRSLN
+612 AYNLDLGVDYKSLD
-626 NKNYISLRG
+626 NKNYLSIRG
-635 FSTIISRHIGRAEY
+635 FSTIILRHIGRAEY
-649 VVFSD
+649 IVYSD
-654 ITTPDLSTIMYNG
+654 ITTPNLSTIIYNN
-667 EEVTTLAN
+667 EEVTTIAN

-687 IDGFSKIINNLK
+687 IDGYYNINRSLKINYSL
-699 FDYGVTYT
+699 TYT
-707 KGDNN
+707 KGDKN
-712 ETYGPL
+712 EIYGPL
-718 PSISPLFGSI
+718 PSISPVFGSFS
-728 ALSYSK
+728 LNY
-734 KDINIKAIYKFSEAK
+734 IKNDLTIRAIYKYSDSK
-749 NPGEYSFGGEDGLD
+749 DPSEYSLGGEDGLD
-763 ETPFIINRESDLL
+763 ETPYLIDQNGLKNF
-776 NYLGTPKWSDL
+776 LGTPKWSDF
-787 SIYGSKNISSNVTL
+787 SIYASKKISSNSTL
-801 RLGLTNVFD
+801 RLGITNIFD
-810 THYRTF
+810 IHYRTF

-823 GRSFQLG
+823 GRSFQAG

>member
-1 MFLMRSLSKLFL
+1 MKFSNKSILIYKKTLLLFL
-13 YNRLIILLFFVFNIS
+13 FTSFS
-28 FGQQITVKDDI
+28 FGQQITLKDSE
-39 TNEKLSDVVV
+39 TNEVLSDVAVF
-49 YNEDKSESII
+49 NENRDKSTLS
-59 TDINGLVD
+59 DLNGNVD
-67 LSLFSQ
+67 LEVFSN
-73 DEKIYFQLL
+73 EKKIYFQLL
-82 GYSTLELLK
+82 GYSLLELDP
-91 NKILNRSIVYLQTES
+91 NDIEDESIVLLYQES
-106 QNLDEVILSVARSES
+106 QNLDEVILSVARSAS

-136 DLFLS
+136 DLFIS
-141 SPASGAELLEL
+141 SPSSGAEMLEL
-152 SPGVRVQKS
+152 SPGVRIQKS

-234 TKSPILKGSEKIKS
+234 TKNPILKNSKKISS
-248 SFTTNFSSA
+248 SFTSNFNSA
-257 NQGISNNFTTNYSS
+257 NNGVTNNFNTNYSS
-271 EKWGGITSLSISK
+271 DNWGSITSISISK
-284 FGDIKMGKKR
+284 YGDIKMGKKR
-294 DHGFINWGLT
+294 NHGYSNWGFT
-304 PLYSENSRYSYY
+304 PIFSENSRYKFYAE
-316 SQPSINSDENV
+316 PSINSNKNI

-340 KFLVKLGDTNLL
+340 KFLFRIGDNNLL
-352 NINIQFSESSDI
+352 NLNIQFSESSDI

-369 LSITKGGSLKFSE
+369 LSIPKDDSLKFSE

-387 QKRFLIS
+387 QKRLLIS
-394 PSLKIFPNRKFMKK
+394 PSLRIFPKKKFMDK
-408 GAITFGFQKINESRI
+408 GVITFGFQKINESRI
-423 KRNFNTLNRSH
+423 KRKFYSLNRSH
-434 QIEDLKVLS
+434 QIENLKVLS

-452 NNGHSISYGVE
+452 NNGHTLSYGIE
-463 STYNYN
+463 TTYNHN
-469 YSKAYDQTL
+469 YSKAYDRTL
-478 EIQSNQITGLSKKFA
+478 SVDGNNVIGLGEKTA
-493 IPTRYPSNGSSYT
+493 IPTRYPSDGSSYA

-524 NIGTRLTFTGLKANW
+524 NVGTRLTFTKLKASW
-539 NDVISVN
+539 NDIISVN
-546 PQLSKVDLNSKALT
+546 PQLSKVNLNSEALT
-560 TTVSI
+560 TTVSM
-565 KLRPSKR
+565 KLRPSNK

-612 AYNLDLGIDFRSLN
+612 AYNLDLGVDYRSLD
-626 NKNYISLRG
+626 NKSYFSIRG

-649 VVFSD
+649 IVYSD
-654 ITTPDLSTIMYNG
+654 ITTPDTSTIIYNN
-667 EEVTTLAN
+667 EEVTTIAN

-687 IDGFSKIINNLK
+687 IDGFNNLSRSLK
-699 FDYGVTYT
+699 INYSLTYT

-712 ETYGPL
+712 ESYGPL
-718 PSISPLFGSI
+718 PSISPLFGS
-728 ALSYSK
+728 LSLDY
-734 KDINIKAIYKFSEAK
+734 INNDLTIRAVYKFSDSK
-749 NPGEYSFGGEDGLD
+749 DPSEYSIGGEDGLD
-763 ETPFIINRESDLL
+763 ETPYIIGQDGLKNF
-776 NYLGTPKWSDL
+776 LGTPSWSDF
-787 SIYGSKNISSNVTL
+787 SIFASKKISSNSTL
-801 RLGLTNVFD
+801 RLGITNIFD
-810 THYRTF
+810 IHYRTF

-823 GRSFQLG
+823 GRSLQAG
-830 LNLKL
+830 INLKL

>member
-1 MFLMRSLSKLFL
+1 MFLMKYLNKLFL
-13 YNRLIILLFFVFNIS
+13 INGLIISLFFVSS
-28 FGQQITVKDDI
+28 FSFSQQVSVKDENS
-39 TNEKLSDVVV
+39 NENLSDVVIF
-49 YNEDKSESII
+49 NEDKSESII
-59 TDINGLVD
+59 TDLNGIVD
-67 LSLFSQ
+67 LSIFSEN
-73 DEKIYFQLL
+73 EKIYFQLL

-91 NKILNRSIVYLQTES
+91 GSVLNGSSIYLQSES
-106 QNLDEVILSVARSES
+106 QNLEEVILSVARSES

-152 SPGVRVQKS
+152 SPGIRVQKS

-196 LQNSITIDPSN
+196 LQNSITIDPSI

-212 VIFGS
+212 IIFGS
-217 SSVGYGSDAMG
+217 SSVGYGSDALG

-248 SFTTNFSSA
+248 SFTTNYTSA
-257 NQGISNNFTTNYSS
+257 NQGVSNNFVTNYSG
-271 EKWGGITSLSISK
+271 ENWGSITSLSISK
-284 FGDIKMGKKR
+284 FGDIKMGEKR
-294 DHGFINWGLT
+294 EHGFKSWGLT

-316 SQPSINSDENV
+316 SQASTNSDENI
-327 QKNTGYSQVDLFQ
+327 QKNTNYSQVDLFQ
-340 KFLVKLGDTNLL
+340 KFLLKLGDTNLL
-352 NINIQFSESSDI
+352 NVNIQFSESSDI
-364 DRFDQ
+364 DRYDQ
-369 LSITKGGSLKFSE
+369 LSLTKDGGLKFSE

-423 KRNFNTLNRSH
+423 KRKFNTLNRSH
-434 QIEDLKVLS
+434 QIEDLKVFS

-478 EIQSNQITGLSKKFA
+478 EIEGNQVTGLGKKLA

-524 NIGTRLTFTGLKANW
+524 NVGTRLTFTGLKASW

-546 PQLSKVDLNSKALT
+546 PQLSEVNLNSKALT

-572 IQINTVLSSGFRNPN
+572 VQINTVLSSGFRNPN

-626 NKNYISLRG
+626 NTNYISLRG
-635 FSTIISRHIGRAEY
+635 FSTIISRHIGRDEFI
-649 VVFSD
+649 VFSD
-654 ITTPDLSTIMYNG
+654 ITTPDLSTIIYNG
-667 EEVTTLAN
+667 EEVTTISN

-687 IDGFSKIINNLK
+687 IDGFSKIMNNLK
-699 FDYGVTYT
+699 VDYGLTYT

-712 ETYGPL
+712 DTYGPL

-734 KDINIKAIYKFSEAK
+734 RGLNIKAVYKFSEAK
-749 NPGEYSFGGEDGLD
+749 NPSEYSFGGEDGLD
-763 ETPFIINRESDLL
+763 ETPFLVNSEGLL
-776 NYLGTPKWSDL
+776 TYLGTPKWSDL
-787 SIYGSKNISSNVTL
+787 SIFGSKNISSNVTL
-801 RLGLTNVFD
+801 RMGLTNVFD
-810 THYRTF
+810 SHYRTF

>member
-1 MFLMRSLSKLFL
+1 MYLQKSLNKLFL
-13 YNRLIILLFFVFNIS
+13 LNRLVILLFFFSTLS
-28 FGQQITVKDDI
+28 FGQQITVKDEN
-39 TNEKLSDVVV
+39 TNENLPDVVIF
-49 YNEDKSESII
+49 NENKSQSII
-59 TDINGLVD
+59 TDLDGIVD
-67 LSLFSQ
+67 LSLFSS
-73 DEKIYFQLL
+73 DENIFFQLL
-82 GYSTLELLK
+82 GYSTLEILK
-91 NKILNRSIVYLQTES
+91 IEVLNGTIIYLQSES
-106 QNLDEVILSVARSES
+106 QNLEEVILSVARSES

-196 LQNSITIDPSN
+196 LQNSITIDPNN

-217 SSVGYGSDAMG
+217 SSVGYGSDALG

-248 SFTTNFSSA
+248 SFTSNYTSA
-257 NQGISNNFTTNYSS
+257 NQGLSNNFITNYSS
-271 EKWGGITSLSISK
+271 ENWGSITSLSISK
-284 FGDIKMGKKR
+284 FGDIKMGENR
-294 DHGFINWGLT
+294 DHGFDNWGLT
-304 PLYSENSRYSYY
+304 PLYSKNSRYSYY
-316 SQPSINSDENV
+316 SQPSTNSNENV

-369 LSITKGGSLKFSE
+369 LSITKGNSLKFSE

-387 QKRFLIS
+387 QKRLLIS

-408 GAITFGFQKINESRI
+408 GVITFGFQKINESRI
-423 KRNFNTLNRSH
+423 KRKFNALNRSH
-434 QIEDLKVLS
+434 QIEDLKVFS

-452 NNGHSISYGVE
+452 NDDHSISYGVE

-469 YSKAYDQTL
+469 YSKAYDQII
-478 EIQSNQITGLSKKFA
+478 EIQGDEITGLSNKFA

-524 NIGTRLTFTGLKANW
+524 NIGTRLTFTGLKASW
-539 NDVISVN
+539 NDIISVN
-546 PQLSKVDLNSKALT
+546 PQLSEVNLNSEALT

-572 IQINTVLSSGFRNPN
+572 VQINTVLSSGFRNPN

-626 NKNYISLRG
+626 NRNYISLRG
-635 FSTIISRHIGRAEY
+635 FSTIISRHIGRDEY
-649 VVFSD
+649 VVYSD
-654 ITTPDLSTIMYNG
+654 ITTPDLSTVIYNG
-667 EEVTTLAN
+667 EEVTTISN

-687 IDGFSKIINNLK
+687 IDGFSQINNNLK
-699 FDYGVTYT
+699 FDYGITYT
-707 KGDNN
+707 EGDKN

-734 KDINIKAIYKFSEAK
+734 RGLNLKAMYKFSEAK
-749 NPGEYSFGGEDGLD
+749 SPGEYSFGGEDGLD
-763 ETPFIINRESDLL
+763 ETPFTINSEGALS
-776 NYLGTPKWSDL
+776 YLGTPKWSDL

-801 RLGLTNVFD
+801 RIGLTNVFD

>member
-1 MFLMRSLSKLFL
+1 MYLQKSLNKLFL
-13 YNRLIILLFFVFNIS
+13 LNRLIIPLVFFSTLS
-28 FGQQITVKDDI
+28 FAQQITVKDEN
-39 TNEKLSDVVV
+39 TNENLPDVVIF
-49 YNEDKSESII
+49 NESKSQSII
-59 TDINGLVD
+59 TDLDGVVD
-67 LSLFSQ
+67 LSLFSS
-73 DEKIYFQLL
+73 DENIFFQLL
-82 GYSTLELLK
+82 GYSTLEILK
-91 NKILNRSIVYLQTES
+91 IEVLNGTIIYLQSES
-106 QNLDEVILSVARSES
+106 QNLEEVILSVARSES

-196 LQNSITIDPSN
+196 LQNSITIDPNN

-217 SSVGYGSDAMG
+217 SSVGYGSDALG

-248 SFTTNFSSA
+248 SFTSNYTSA
-257 NQGISNNFTTNYSS
+257 NQGLSNNFITNYSS
-271 EKWGGITSLSISK
+271 ENWGSITSLSISK
-284 FGDIKMGKKR
+284 FGDIKMGETR
-294 DHGFINWGLT
+294 DHGFDEWGLT

-316 SQPSINSDENV
+316 SQPSTNSNENV

-340 KFLVKLGDTNLL
+340 KFLIKLGDTNLL

-369 LSITKGGSLKFSE
+369 LSITKGNSLKFSE

-387 QKRFLIS
+387 QKRLLIS

-408 GAITFGFQKINESRI
+408 GVITFGFQKINESRI
-423 KRNFNTLNRSH
+423 KRKFNALNRSH
-434 QIEDLKVLS
+434 QIEDLQVFS
-443 LNGDFDTSF
+443 LNGDFDTSL
-452 NNGHSISYGVE
+452 NDAHSISYGVE

-469 YSKAYDQTL
+469 YSKAYDQII
-478 EIQSNQITGLSKKFA
+478 EIQGDEITGLSKKFA

-524 NIGTRLTFTGLKANW
+524 NIGTRLTFTGLKASW
-539 NDVISVN
+539 NDIISVN
-546 PQLSKVDLNSKALT
+546 PQLSEVNLNSEALT

-572 IQINTVLSSGFRNPN
+572 VQINTVLSSGFRNPN

-626 NKNYISLRG
+626 NRNYISLRG
-635 FSTIISRHIGRAEY
+635 FSTIISRHIGRDEY
-649 VVFSD
+649 VVYSD
-654 ITTPDLSTIMYNG
+654 ITTPDLSTVIYNG
-667 EEVTTLAN
+667 EEVTTISN

-687 IDGFSKIINNLK
+687 IDGFSQINNNLK
-699 FDYGVTYT
+699 FDYGITYT
-707 KGDNN
+707 EGDKN

-734 KDINIKAIYKFSEAK
+734 RGLNLKAMYKFSEAK
-749 NPGEYSFGGEDGLD
+749 SPGEYSFGGEDGLD
-763 ETPFIINRESDLL
+763 ETPFTINSEGLL

-801 RLGLTNVFD
+801 RIGLTNVFD

>member
-1 MFLMRSLSKLFL
+1 MFTS
-13 YNRLIILLFFVFNIS
+13 VS
-28 FGQQITVKDDI
+28 FGQQITVRDSE
-39 TNEKLSDVVV
+39 TNEVLSDVAVF
-49 YNEDKSESII
+49 NDSRDKSTIS
-59 TDINGLVD
+59 DLNGNVD
-67 LSLFSQ
+67 LELFST
-73 DEKIYFQLL
+73 EKKIYFQLL
-82 GYSTLELLK
+82 GYSLLELYLDD
-91 NKILNRSIVYLQTES
+91 IEDESIVYLYQES
-106 QNLDEVILSVARSES
+106 QNLDEVILSVARSAS

-136 DLFLS
+136 DLFIS
-141 SPASGAELLEL
+141 SPSSGAEMLEL
-152 SPGVRVQKS
+152 SPGVRIQKS

-234 TKSPILKGSEKIKS
+234 TKNPILKNSEKISS
-248 SFTTNFSSA
+248 SFTSNFNSA
-257 NQGISNNFTTNYSS
+257 SNSVSNNFNTNYSS
-271 EKWGGITSLSISK
+271 DNWGSITSVSISK
-284 FGDIKMGKKR
+284 FGDIKIGKKR
-294 DHGFINWGLT
+294 NHGFSDWGLT
-304 PLYSENSRYSYY
+304 PIFSENSRYKYY
-316 SQPSINSDENV
+316 AEPSINKNENI

-340 KFLVKLGDTNLL
+340 KFLFRIGADNLL
-352 NINIQFSESSDI
+352 NLNIQFSESSDI
-364 DRFDQ
+364 DRYDQ
-369 LSITKGGSLKFSE
+369 LSVLNDDSLKFSE

-387 QKRFLIS
+387 QKRLLIS
-394 PSLKIFPNRKFMKK
+394 PSLKIFPRKKFMDK
-408 GAITFGFQKINESRI
+408 GVITLGFQKINESRI
-423 KRNFNTLNRSH
+423 KRKFESLNRSH

-452 NNGHSISYGVE
+452 NNGHNISYGIE
-463 STYNYN
+463 TTYNQN
-469 YSKAYDQTL
+469 YSKAYDRIL
-478 EIQSNQITGLSKKFA
+478 EVDNNQVIGVSKKYA
-493 IPTRYPSNGSSYT
+493 IPTRYPSDGSSYT

-524 NIGTRLTFTGLKANW
+524 NIGTRLTFTKLKANW

-546 PQLSKVDLNSKALT
+546 PQLSQVNLNTEALT
-560 TTVSI
+560 TTISM
-565 KLRPSKR
+565 KLRPTNK
-572 IQINTVLSSGFRNPN
+572 IQISTVLSSGFRNPN

-612 AYNLDLGIDFRSLN
+612 AYNLDLGIDYKSLD
-626 NKNYISLRG
+626 NKNYLSLRG

-649 VVFSD
+649 IVFSD
-654 ITTPDLSTIMYNG
+654 VTTPDLSTIIYNE
-667 EEVTTLAN
+667 EEVTTIAN

-687 IDGFSKIINNLK
+687 IDGYNDLNKNLK
-699 FDYGVTYT
+699 INYSLTYT
-707 KGDNN
+707 EGDNN
-712 ETYGPL
+712 ESYGPL
-718 PSISPLFGSI
+718 PSISPLFGSLS
-728 ALSYSK
+728 LSY
-734 KDINIKAIYKFSEAK
+734 IYKDLKIQSVFKFSDSK
-749 NPGEYSFGGEDGLD
+749 DPNEYSLGGEDGLE
-763 ETPFIINRESDLL
+763 ETPFIINQDGIKSF
-776 NYLGTPKWSDL
+776 LGAPKWSDL
-787 SIYGSKNISSNVTL
+787 SIYASKKVSSNSTL
-801 RLGLTNVFD
+801 RLGISNIFD
-810 THYRTF
+810 IHYRTF

-823 GRSFQLG
+823 GRSIQAG

>member
-1 MFLMRSLSKLFL
+1 MYLQKSLNKLFL
-13 YNRLIILLFFVFNIS
+13 LNRLIIPLVFFSTLS
-28 FGQQITVKDDI
+28 FAQQITVKDEN
-39 TNEKLSDVVV
+39 TNENLPDVVIF
-49 YNEDKSESII
+49 NESKSQSII
-59 TDINGLVD
+59 TDLDGVVD
-67 LSLFSQ
+67 LSLFSS
-73 DEKIYFQLL
+73 DENIFFQLL
-82 GYSTLELLK
+82 GYSTLEILK
-91 NKILNRSIVYLQTES
+91 IEVLNGTIIYLQSES
-106 QNLDEVILSVARSES
+106 QNLEEVILSVARSES

-196 LQNSITIDPSN
+196 LQNSITIDPNN

-217 SSVGYGSDAMG
+217 SSVGYGSDALG

-248 SFTTNFSSA
+248 SFTSNYTSA
-257 NQGISNNFTTNYSS
+257 NQGLSNNFITNYSS
-271 EKWGGITSLSISK
+271 ENWGSITSLSISK
-284 FGDIKMGKKR
+284 FGDIKMGETR
-294 DHGFINWGLT
+294 DHGFDDWGLT

-316 SQPSINSDENV
+316 SQPSTNSNENV

-340 KFLVKLGDTNLL
+340 KFLIKLGDTNLL

-369 LSITKGGSLKFSE
+369 LSITKGNSLKFSE

-387 QKRFLIS
+387 QKRLLIS

-408 GAITFGFQKINESRI
+408 GVITFGFQKINESRI
-423 KRNFNTLNRSH
+423 KRRFNALNRSH
-434 QIEDLKVLS
+434 QIEDLQVFS
-443 LNGDFDTSF
+443 LNGDFDTSL
-452 NNGHSISYGVE
+452 NDTHSISYGVE

-469 YSKAYDQTL
+469 YSKAYDQII
-478 EIQSNQITGLSKKFA
+478 EIQGDKITGLSKKFA

-524 NIGTRLTFTGLKANW
+524 NIGTRLTFTGLKASW
-539 NDVISVN
+539 NDIISVN
-546 PQLSKVDLNSKALT
+546 PQLSEVTLNSEALT

-572 IQINTVLSSGFRNPN
+572 VQINTVLSSGFRNPN

-626 NKNYISLRG
+626 NRNYISLRG
-635 FSTIISRHIGRAEY
+635 FSTIISRHIGRDEY
-649 VVFSD
+649 VVYSD
-654 ITTPDLSTIMYNG
+654 ITTPDLSTVIYNG
-667 EEVTTLAN
+667 EEVTTISN

-687 IDGFSKIINNLK
+687 IDGFSQINNNLK
-699 FDYGVTYT
+699 FDYGITYT
-707 KGDNN
+707 EGDKN

-734 KDINIKAIYKFSEAK
+734 RGLNLKAMYKFSEAK
-749 NPGEYSFGGEDGLD
+749 SPGEYSFGGEDGLD
-763 ETPFIINRESDLL
+763 ETPFTINSEGLL

-787 SIYGSKNISSNVTL
+787 SIYGSKNISSTVTL
-801 RLGLTNVFD
+801 RIGLTNVFD

>member
-1 MFLMRSLSKLFL
+1 MKFSNNSIQICKK
-13 YNRLIILLFFVFNIS
+13 ILLFFLFTSVS
-28 FGQQITVKDDI
+28 FGQQITVRDSE
-39 TNEKLSDVVV
+39 TNEVLSDVAVF
-49 YNEDKSESII
+49 NESRDKSTIS
-59 TDINGLVD
+59 DLNGNVD
-67 LSLFSQ
+67 LGLFSN
-73 DEKIYFQLL
+73 EKKIYFQLL
-82 GYSTLELLK
+82 GYSLLELNLDD
-91 NKILNRSIVYLQTES
+91 IDDESIVLLYQES
-106 QNLDEVILSVARSES
+106 QNLDEVILSVARSAS

-136 DLFLS
+136 DLFIS
-141 SPASGAELLEL
+141 SPSSGAEMLEL
-152 SPGVRVQKS
+152 SPGVRIQKS

-234 TKSPILKGSEKIKS
+234 TKNPILKNSEKISS
-248 SFTTNFSSA
+248 SFTTNFNSA
-257 NQGISNNFTTNYSS
+257 NNSVSNNFNTNYSS
-271 EKWGGITSLSISK
+271 DNWGSITSISISK
-284 FGDIKMGKKR
+284 YGDIKMGKNR
-294 DHGFINWGLT
+294 NHGYSSWGLT
-304 PLYSENSRYSYY
+304 PIFSQNSRYKFYAE
-316 SQPSINSDENV
+316 PSINLDESI

-340 KFLVKLGDTNLL
+340 KFLFRIGDDNLL
-352 NINIQFSESSDI
+352 NLNIQFSESSDI
-364 DRFDQ
+364 DRYDQ
-369 LSITKGGSLKFSE
+369 LSIPKDNSLKFSE

-387 QKRFLIS
+387 QKRLLIS
-394 PSLKIFPNRKFMKK
+394 PSLRIFPKKKFMDK
-408 GAITFGFQKINESRI
+408 GVITFGFQKINESRI
-423 KRNFNTLNRSH
+423 KRKFNSLNRSH

-452 NNGHSISYGVE
+452 NNGHTVSYGIE
-463 STYNYN
+463 TTYNHN
-469 YSKAYDQTL
+469 YSKAYDRVL
-478 EIQSNQITGLSKKFA
+478 DVDGNNIVGVSKKFA
-493 IPTRYPSNGSSYT
+493 IPTRYPSDGSSYA

-524 NIGTRLTFTGLKANW
+524 NIGTRLTFTKLKASW

-546 PQLSKVDLNSKALT
+546 PQLSRVNLNSEALT
-560 TTVSI
+560 TTVSM
-565 KLRPSKR
+565 KLRPSNK

-612 AYNLDLGIDFRSLN
+612 AYNLDLGVDYKSLDS
-626 NKNYISLRG
+626 KNYLSIRG
-635 FSTIISRHIGRAEY
+635 FSTIISRHIGRSKY
-649 VVFSD
+649 IVFSD
-654 ITTPDLSTIMYNG
+654 ITTPDTSTIIYNN
-667 EEVTTLAN
+667 EEVTTIAN

-687 IDGFSKIINNLK
+687 IDGFNNLSRNLK
-699 FDYGVTYT
+699 IDYSLTYT

-718 PSISPLFGSI
+718 PSISPLFGS
-728 ALSYSK
+728 LSLDYVK
-734 KDINIKAIYKFSEAK
+734 NDLTIKAVYKFSDSK
-749 NPGEYSFGGEDGLD
+749 DPSEYSIGGEDGLD
-763 ETPFIINRESDLL
+763 ETPYIIGQDGLKDF
-776 NYLGTPKWSDL
+776 LGTPSWSDF
-787 SIYGSKNISSNVTL
+787 SIYASLNISPNSTL
-801 RLGLTNVFD
+801 RLGITNIFD
-810 THYRTF
+810 IHYRTF

-823 GRSFQLG
+823 GRSFQAG

>member
-1 MFLMRSLSKLFL
+1 MYLQKSLNKLFL
-13 YNRLIILLFFVFNIS
+13 LNRLIIPLVFFSTLS
-28 FGQQITVKDDI
+28 FAQQITVKDEN
-39 TNEKLSDVVV
+39 TNENLPDVVIF
-49 YNEDKSESII
+49 NESKSQSII
-59 TDINGLVD
+59 TDLDGVVD
-67 LSLFSQ
+67 LSLFSS
-73 DEKIYFQLL
+73 DENIFFQLL
-82 GYSTLELLK
+82 GYSTLEILK
-91 NKILNRSIVYLQTES
+91 IEVLNGTIIYLQSES
-106 QNLDEVILSVARSES
+106 QNLEEVILSVARSES

-196 LQNSITIDPSN
+196 LQNSITIDPNN

-217 SSVGYGSDAMG
+217 SSVGYGSDALG

-248 SFTTNFSSA
+248 SFTSNYTSA
-257 NQGISNNFTTNYSS
+257 NQGLSNNFITNYSS
-271 EKWGGITSLSISK
+271 ENWGSITSLSISK
-284 FGDIKMGKKR
+284 FGDIKMGETR
-294 DHGFINWGLT
+294 DHGFDEWGLT

-316 SQPSINSDENV
+316 SQPSTNSNENV

-340 KFLVKLGDTNLL
+340 KFLIKLGDTNLL

-369 LSITKGGSLKFSE
+369 LSITKGNSLKFSE

-387 QKRFLIS
+387 QKRLLIS

-408 GAITFGFQKINESRI
+408 GVITFGFQKINESRI
-423 KRNFNTLNRSH
+423 KRRFNALNRSH
-434 QIEDLKVLS
+434 QIEDLQVFS
-443 LNGDFDTSF
+443 LNGDFDTSL
-452 NNGHSISYGVE
+452 NDTHSISYGVE

-469 YSKAYDQTL
+469 YSKAYDQII
-478 EIQSNQITGLSKKFA
+478 EIQGDKITGLSKKFA

-524 NIGTRLTFTGLKANW
+524 NIGTRLTFTGLKASW
-539 NDVISVN
+539 NDIISVN
-546 PQLSKVDLNSKALT
+546 PQLSEVTLNSEALT

-572 IQINTVLSSGFRNPN
+572 VQINTVLSSGFRNPN

-626 NKNYISLRG
+626 NRNYISLRG
-635 FSTIISRHIGRAEY
+635 FSTIISRHIGRDEY
-649 VVFSD
+649 VVYSD
-654 ITTPDLSTIMYNG
+654 ITTPDLSTVIYNG
-667 EEVTTLAN
+667 EEVTTISN

-687 IDGFSKIINNLK
+687 IDGFSQINNNLK
-699 FDYGVTYT
+699 FDYGITYT
-707 KGDNN
+707 EGDKN

-734 KDINIKAIYKFSEAK
+734 RGLNLKAMYKFSEAK
-749 NPGEYSFGGEDGLD
+749 SPGEYSFGGEDGLD
-763 ETPFIINRESDLL
+763 ETPFTINSEGLL

-787 SIYGSKNISSNVTL
+787 SIYGSKNISSTVTL
-801 RLGLTNVFD
+801 RIGLTNVFD

>member
-1 MFLMRSLSKLFL
+1 MFTS
-13 YNRLIILLFFVFNIS
+13 VS
-28 FGQQITVKDDI
+28 FGQQITVRDSE
-39 TNEKLSDVVV
+39 TNEVLSDVAVF
-49 YNEDKSESII
+49 NESRDKSTIS
-59 TDINGLVD
+59 DLNGNVD
-67 LSLFSQ
+67 LGLFSN
-73 DEKIYFQLL
+73 ENKIYFQLL
-82 GYSTLELLK
+82 GYSLLELYLDD
-91 NKILNRSIVYLQTES
+91 IEDESIVLLSQES
-106 QNLDEVILSVARSES
+106 QNLDEVILSVARSAS

-136 DLFLS
+136 DLFIS
-141 SPASGAELLEL
+141 SPSSGAEMLEL
-152 SPGVRVQKS
+152 SPGVRIQKS

-234 TKSPILKGSEKIKS
+234 TKNPILKNSEKISS

-257 NQGISNNFTTNYSS
+257 NNSVSNNFNTNYSS
-271 EKWGGITSLSISK
+271 DNWGSITSISISK
-284 FGDIKMGKKR
+284 YGDIKMGKKR
-294 DHGFINWGLT
+294 NHGYSSWGLT
-304 PLYSENSRYSYY
+304 PIFSQNSRYKFYAE
-316 SQPSINSDENV
+316 PSINLDESI

-340 KFLVKLGDTNLL
+340 KFLFRIGDDNLL
-352 NINIQFSESSDI
+352 NLNIQFSESSDI
-364 DRFDQ
+364 DRYDQ
-369 LSITKGGSLKFSE
+369 LSIPMDNSLKFSE

-387 QKRFLIS
+387 QKRLLIS
-394 PSLKIFPNRKFMKK
+394 PSLRIFPKKKFMDK
-408 GAITFGFQKINESRI
+408 GVITFGFQKINESRI
-423 KRNFNTLNRSH
+423 KRKFNSLNRSH

-452 NNGHSISYGVE
+452 NNGHNVSYGIE
-463 STYNYN
+463 TTYNHN
-469 YSKAYDQTL
+469 YSKAYDRVL
-478 EIQSNQITGLSKKFA
+478 DVDGNNVVGVSKKFA
-493 IPTRYPSNGSSYT
+493 IPTRYPSDGSSYA

-524 NIGTRLTFTGLKANW
+524 NIGTRLTFTKLKASW

-546 PQLSKVDLNSKALT
+546 PQLSRVNLNSEALT
-560 TTVSI
+560 TTVSM
-565 KLRPSKR
+565 KLRPSNK

-612 AYNLDLGIDFRSLN
+612 AYNLDLGVDYKSLDS
-626 NKNYISLRG
+626 KNYLSIRG

-649 VVFSD
+649 IVYSD
-654 ITTPDLSTIMYNG
+654 ITTPDTSTIIYNN
-667 EEVTTLAN
+667 EEVTTIAN

-687 IDGFSKIINNLK
+687 IDGFNNLSRNLK
-699 FDYGVTYT
+699 IDYSLTYT

-718 PSISPLFGSI
+718 PSISPLFGS
-728 ALSYSK
+728 LSLDYVK
-734 KDINIKAIYKFSEAK
+734 NDLTIKAVYKFSDSK
-749 NPGEYSFGGEDGLD
+749 DPSEYSIGGEDGLD
-763 ETPFIINRESDLL
+763 ETPYIIGQDGLKDF
-776 NYLGTPKWSDL
+776 LGTPSWSDF
-787 SIYGSKNISSNVTL
+787 SIYASLNISPNSTL
-801 RLGLTNVFD
+801 RLGITNIFD
-810 THYRTF
+810 IHYRTF

-823 GRSFQLG
+823 GRSFQAG

>member
-1 MFLMRSLSKLFL
+1 MFLVKFSNKSILIYKKTLLLFL
-13 YNRLIILLFFVFNIS
+13 FTS
-28 FGQQITVKDDI
+28 FSFCQQITIKDSE
-39 TNEKLSDVVV
+39 TNEVLSDVAVF
-49 YNEDKSESII
+49 NENRDKSTLS
-59 TDINGLVD
+59 DLNGNVD
-67 LSLFSQ
+67 LEVFSN
-73 DEKIYFQLL
+73 EKKIYFQLL
-82 GYSTLELLK
+82 GYSLLELDP
-91 NKILNRSIVYLQTES
+91 NDIEDESIVLLYQES
-106 QNLDEVILSVARSES
+106 QNLDEVILSVARSAS
-121 NVNQIAEKV
+121 SVNQIAEKV

-136 DLFLS
+136 DLFIS
-141 SPASGAELLEL
+141 SPSSGAEMLEL
-152 SPGVRVQKS
+152 SPGVRIQKS

-234 TKSPILKGSEKIKS
+234 TKNPILKNSKKISS
-248 SFTTNFSSA
+248 SFTSNFNSA
-257 NQGISNNFTTNYSS
+257 NNGVTNNFNTNYSS
-271 EKWGGITSLSISK
+271 DNWGSITSISISK
-284 FGDIKMGKKR
+284 YGDIKMGKKR
-294 DHGFINWGLT
+294 NHGYSNWGFT
-304 PLYSENSRYSYY
+304 PIFSENSRYKFYAE
-316 SQPSINSDENV
+316 PSINSDKNI

-340 KFLVKLGDTNLL
+340 KFLFRIGDNNLL
-352 NINIQFSESSDI
+352 NLNIQFSESSDI

-369 LSITKGGSLKFSE
+369 LSIPKDDSLKFSE

-387 QKRFLIS
+387 QKRLLIS
-394 PSLKIFPNRKFMKK
+394 PSLRIFPKKKFMDK
-408 GAITFGFQKINESRI
+408 GVITFGFQKINESRI
-423 KRNFNTLNRSH
+423 KRKFYSLNRSH
-434 QIEDLKVLS
+434 QIEDLTVLS

-452 NNGHSISYGVE
+452 NNGHTLSYGIE
-463 STYNYN
+463 TTYNHN
-469 YSKAYDQTL
+469 YSKAYDRTL
-478 EIQSNQITGLSKKFA
+478 SVDGNNVIGLGEKTA
-493 IPTRYPSNGSSYT
+493 IPTRYPSDGSSYA

-524 NIGTRLTFTGLKANW
+524 NVGTRLTFTKLKASW
-539 NDVISVN
+539 NDIISVN
-546 PQLSKVDLNSKALT
+546 PQLSKVNLNSEALT
-560 TTVSI
+560 TTVSM
-565 KLRPSKR
+565 KLRPSNK

-612 AYNLDLGIDFRSLN
+612 AYNLDLGVDYRSLD
-626 NKNYISLRG
+626 NKSYFSIRG

-649 VVFSD
+649 IVYSD
-654 ITTPDLSTIMYNG
+654 ITTPDTSTIIYNN
-667 EEVTTLAN
+667 EEVTTIAN

-687 IDGFSKIINNLK
+687 IDGFNNLSRSLK
-699 FDYGVTYT
+699 INYSLTYT

-712 ETYGPL
+712 ESYGPL

-728 ALSYSK
+728 SLDY
-734 KDINIKAIYKFSEAK
+734 INNDLTIRAVYKFSDSK
-749 NPGEYSFGGEDGLD
+749 DPSEYSVGGEDGLD
-763 ETPFIINRESDLL
+763 ETPYIIGQDGLKNF
-776 NYLGTPKWSDL
+776 LGTPNWSDF
-787 SIYGSKNISSNVTL
+787 SIFASKKISSNSTL
-801 RLGLTNVFD
+801 RLGITNIFD
-810 THYRTF
+810 IHYRTF

-823 GRSFQLG
+823 GRSLQAG
-830 LNLKL
+830 INLKL

>member
-1 MFLMRSLSKLFL
+1 MYLQKYLNKLL
-13 YNRLIILLFFVFNIS
+13 LLKGIIIPLFFFSTLS
-28 FGQQITVKDDI
+28 FAQQITVKDEI
-39 TNEKLSDVVV
+39 TNENLPDVVIF
-49 YNEDKSESII
+49 NENKSQSII
-59 TDINGLVD
+59 TDLDGVVD
-67 LSLFSQ
+67 LSLFSS
-73 DEKIYFQLL
+73 DENIYFQLL
-82 GYSTLELLK
+82 GYSTL
-91 NKILNRSIVYLQTES
+91 KILKIEVLNGMTIYLQSES
-106 QNLDEVILSVARSES
+106 QNLEEVILSVARSES

-196 LQNSITIDPSN
+196 LQNSITIDPNN

-217 SSVGYGSDAMG
+217 SSVGYGSDALG

-234 TKSPILKGSEKIKS
+234 TKSPILMGSEKIKS
-248 SFTTNFSSA
+248 SFTSNYTSA
-257 NQGISNNFTTNYSS
+257 NQGLSNNFITNYSS
-271 EKWGGITSLSISK
+271 ENWGSITSISISK
-284 FGDIKMGKKR
+284 FGDIKMGENR
-294 DHGFINWGLT
+294 DHGFNNWGLT

-316 SQPSINSDENV
+316 SEPSSNPNENI

-340 KFLVKLGDTNLL
+340 KFLVKLGETNLL

-369 LSITKGGSLKFSE
+369 LSITKGNSLKFSE

-387 QKRFLIS
+387 QKRLLIS

-408 GAITFGFQKINESRI
+408 GVITFGFQKINESRI
-423 KRNFNTLNRSH
+423 KRKFNALNRSH
-434 QIEDLKVLS
+434 QIEDLKVFS

-452 NNGHSISYGVE
+452 NDNHSISYGLE

-469 YSKAYDQTL
+469 YSKAYDQIIET
-478 EIQSNQITGLSKKFA
+478 QGNQVTGLSNKFA

-524 NIGTRLTFTGLKANW
+524 NIGTRLTFTGLKASW
-539 NDVISVN
+539 NDIISVN
-546 PQLSKVDLNSKALT
+546 PQLSEVNLNSEALT

-572 IQINTVLSSGFRNPN
+572 VQINTVLSSGFRNPN

-626 NKNYISLRG
+626 NRNYISLRG
-635 FSTIISRHIGRAEY
+635 FSTIISRHIGRDEY
-649 VVFSD
+649 IVFSD
-654 ITTPDLSTIMYNG
+654 ITTPDLSTVIYNG
-667 EEVTTLAN
+667 EEVTTISN

-699 FDYGVTYT
+699 FDFSITYT
-707 KGDNN
+707 KGDDN

-718 PSISPLFGSI
+718 PSISPLFGSF

-734 KDINIKAIYKFSEAK
+734 RGVNLKAIYKFSEAK

-763 ETPFIINRESDLL
+763 ETPFIINSEGLL
-776 NYLGTPKWSDL
+776 SYLGTPKWSDL
-787 SIYGSKNISSNVTL
+787 SIFGSKNISSNVTL

-810 THYRTF
+810 SHYRTF

>member
-1 MFLMRSLSKLFL
+1 MYLQKSLNKLFL
-13 YNRLIILLFFVFNIS
+13 LNRLVILLFFFSTLS
-28 FGQQITVKDDI
+28 FGQQITVKDEN
-39 TNEKLSDVVV
+39 TNENLPDVVIF
-49 YNEDKSESII
+49 NENKSQSII
-59 TDINGLVD
+59 TDLDGVVD
-67 LSLFSQ
+67 LSLFSS
-73 DEKIYFQLL
+73 DENIFFQLL
-82 GYSTLELLK
+82 GYSTLEILK
-91 NKILNRSIVYLQTES
+91 IEVLNGTTIYLQSES
-106 QNLDEVILSVARSES
+106 QNLEEVILSVARSES

-196 LQNSITIDPSN
+196 LQNSITIDPNN

-217 SSVGYGSDAMG
+217 SSVGYGSDALG

-234 TKSPILKGSEKIKS
+234 TKNPILKGSEKIKS
-248 SFTTNFSSA
+248 SFTSNYTSA
-257 NQGISNNFTTNYSS
+257 NQGLSNNFITNYSS
-271 EKWGGITSLSISK
+271 ENWGSITSLSISK
-284 FGDIKMGKKR
+284 FGDIKMGENR
-294 DHGFINWGLT
+294 DHGFDNWGLT
-304 PLYSENSRYSYY
+304 PLYSKNSRYSYY
-316 SQPSINSDENV
+316 SQPSTNSNENV

-369 LSITKGGSLKFSE
+369 LSITKGNSLKFSE

-387 QKRFLIS
+387 QKRLLIS

-408 GAITFGFQKINESRI
+408 GVITFGFQKINESRI
-423 KRNFNTLNRSH
+423 KRKFNALNRSH
-434 QIEDLKVLS
+434 QIEDLKVFS

-452 NNGHSISYGVE
+452 NEDHSISYGVE

-469 YSKAYDQTL
+469 YSKAYDQII
-478 EIQSNQITGLSKKFA
+478 EIQGDEITGLSKKFA

-524 NIGTRLTFTGLKANW
+524 NIGTRLTFTGLKASW
-539 NDVISVN
+539 NDIISVN
-546 PQLSKVDLNSKALT
+546 PQLSEVNLNSEALT

-572 IQINTVLSSGFRNPN
+572 VQINTVLSSGFRNPN

-626 NKNYISLRG
+626 NRNYISLRG
-635 FSTIISRHIGRAEY
+635 FSTIISRHIGRDEY
-649 VVFSD
+649 IVFSD
-654 ITTPDLSTIMYNG
+654 ITTPDMSTVIYNG
-667 EEVTTLAN
+667 EEVTTISN

-687 IDGFSKIINNLK
+687 IDGFSQINNNLK
-699 FDYGVTYT
+699 FDYGINYT
-707 KGDNN
+707 EGDNN

-734 KDINIKAIYKFSEAK
+734 RGLNLKAVYKFSEAK
-749 NPGEYSFGGEDGLD
+749 SPGEYSFGGEDGLD
-763 ETPFIINRESDLL
+763 ETPFTINSEGALS
-776 NYLGTPKWSDL
+776 YLGTPKWSDL

-801 RLGLTNVFD
+801 RIGLTNVFD

>member
-1 MFLMRSLSKLFL
+1 MFLVKFSNKSILIYKKTLLLFL
-13 YNRLIILLFFVFNIS
+13 FTSFS
-28 FGQQITVKDDI
+28 FGQQITLKDSE
-39 TNEKLSDVVV
+39 TNEVLSDVAVF
-49 YNEDKSESII
+49 NENRDKSTLS
-59 TDINGLVD
+59 DLNGNVD
-67 LSLFSQ
+67 LEVFSN
-73 DEKIYFQLL
+73 EKKIYFQLL
-82 GYSTLELLK
+82 GYSLLELDP
-91 NKILNRSIVYLQTES
+91 NDIEDESIVLLYQES
-106 QNLDEVILSVARSES
+106 QNLDEVILSVARSAS

-136 DLFLS
+136 DLFIS
-141 SPASGAELLEL
+141 SPSSGAEMLEL
-152 SPGVRVQKS
+152 SPGVRIQKS

-234 TKSPILKGSEKIKS
+234 TKNPILKNSKKISS
-248 SFTTNFSSA
+248 SFTSNFNSA
-257 NQGISNNFTTNYSS
+257 NNGVTNNFNTNYSS
-271 EKWGGITSLSISK
+271 DNWGSITSISISK
-284 FGDIKMGKKR
+284 YGDIKMGKKR
-294 DHGFINWGLT
+294 NHGYSNWGFT
-304 PLYSENSRYSYY
+304 PIFSENSRYKFYAE
-316 SQPSINSDENV
+316 PSINSDNNI

-340 KFLVKLGDTNLL
+340 KFLFRIGDNNLL
-352 NINIQFSESSDI
+352 NLNIQFSESSDI

-369 LSITKGGSLKFSE
+369 LSIPKDDSLKFSE

-387 QKRFLIS
+387 QKRLLIS
-394 PSLKIFPNRKFMKK
+394 PSLRIFPKKKFMDK
-408 GAITFGFQKINESRI
+408 GVITFGFQKINESRI
-423 KRNFNTLNRSH
+423 KRKFYSLNRSH
-434 QIEDLKVLS
+434 QIEDLTVLS

-452 NNGHSISYGVE
+452 NNGHTLSYGIE
-463 STYNYN
+463 TTYNHN
-469 YSKAYDQTL
+469 YSKAYDRTL
-478 EIQSNQITGLSKKFA
+478 SVDGNNVIGLGEKTA
-493 IPTRYPSNGSSYT
+493 IPTRYPSDGSSYA

-524 NIGTRLTFTGLKANW
+524 NVGTRLTFTKLKASW
-539 NDVISVN
+539 NDIISVN
-546 PQLSKVDLNSKALT
+546 PQLSKVNLNSEALT
-560 TTVSI
+560 TTVSM
-565 KLRPSKR
+565 KLRPSNK

-612 AYNLDLGIDFRSLN
+612 AYNLDLGVDYRSLD
-626 NKNYISLRG
+626 NKSYLSIRG

-649 VVFSD
+649 IVYSD
-654 ITTPDLSTIMYNG
+654 ITTPDTSTIIYNN
-667 EEVTTLAN
+667 EEVTTIAN

-687 IDGFSKIINNLK
+687 IDGFNNLSRSLK
-699 FDYGVTYT
+699 INYSLTYT

-712 ETYGPL
+712 ESYGPL
-718 PSISPLFGSI
+718 PSISPLFGS
-728 ALSYSK
+728 LSLDY
-734 KDINIKAIYKFSEAK
+734 INNDLTIRAVYKFSDSK
-749 NPGEYSFGGEDGLD
+749 DPSEYSIGGEDGLD
-763 ETPFIINRESDLL
+763 ETPYIIGQDGLKNF
-776 NYLGTPKWSDL
+776 LGTPSWSDF
-787 SIYGSKNISSNVTL
+787 SIFASKKISSNSTL
-801 RLGLTNVFD
+801 RLGITNILD
-810 THYRTF
+810 IHYRTF

-823 GRSFQLG
+823 GRSFQAG

>member
-1 MFLMRSLSKLFL
+1 MYLQKSLNKIFLL
-13 YNRLIILLFFVFNIS
+13 NRLIILLFFFSTLS
-28 FGQQITVKDDI
+28 FGQQITVKDEN
-39 TNEKLSDVVV
+39 TNENLPDVVIF
-49 YNEDKSESII
+49 NENKSQSII
-59 TDINGLVD
+59 TDLDGIVD
-67 LSLFSQ
+67 LSLFSS
-73 DEKIYFQLL
+73 DENIFFQLL
-82 GYSTLELLK
+82 GYSTLEILK
-91 NKILNRSIVYLQTES
+91 IEVLNGTTIYLQSES
-106 QNLDEVILSVARSES
+106 QNLEEVILSVARSES

-196 LQNSITIDPSN
+196 LQNSITIDPNN

-217 SSVGYGSDAMG
+217 SSVGYGSDALG

-234 TKSPILKGSEKIKS
+234 TKNPILKGSEKIKS
-248 SFTTNFSSA
+248 SFTSNYTSA
-257 NQGISNNFTTNYSS
+257 NQGLSNNFITNYSS
-271 EKWGGITSLSISK
+271 ENWGSITSLSISK
-284 FGDIKMGKKR
+284 FGDIKMGENR
-294 DHGFINWGLT
+294 DHGFNNWGLT
-304 PLYSENSRYSYY
+304 PLYSKNSRYSYY
-316 SQPSINSDENV
+316 SQPSTNSNENV

-369 LSITKGGSLKFSE
+369 LSIAKGNSLKFSE

-387 QKRFLIS
+387 QKRLLIS

-408 GAITFGFQKINESRI
+408 GVITFGFQKINESRI
-423 KRNFNTLNRSH
+423 KRKFNALNRSH
-434 QIEDLKVLS
+434 QIEDLKVFS

-452 NNGHSISYGVE
+452 NDEHSISYGVE

-469 YSKAYDQTL
+469 YSKAYDQII
-478 EIQSNQITGLSKKFA
+478 EIQGDEITGLSNKFA

-524 NIGTRLTFTGLKANW
+524 NIGTRLTFTGLKASW
-539 NDVISVN
+539 NDIISVN
-546 PQLSKVDLNSKALT
+546 PQLSEVNLNSEALT

-572 IQINTVLSSGFRNPN
+572 VQINTVLSSGFRNPN

-626 NKNYISLRG
+626 NRNYISLRG
-635 FSTIISRHIGRAEY
+635 FSTIISRHIGRDEY
-649 VVFSD
+649 IVFSD
-654 ITTPDLSTIMYNG
+654 ITTPDLSTVIYNG
-667 EEVTTLAN
+667 EEVTTISN

-687 IDGFSKIINNLK
+687 IDGFSQINNNLK
-699 FDYGVTYT
+699 FDYGITYT
-707 KGDNN
+707 EGDNN

-734 KDINIKAIYKFSEAK
+734 RGLNLKAVYKFSEAK
-749 NPGEYSFGGEDGLD
+749 SPGEYSFGGEDGLD
-763 ETPFIINRESDLL
+763 ETPFTINSEGALS
-776 NYLGTPKWSDL
+776 YLGTPKWSDL

-801 RLGLTNVFD
+801 RIGLTNVFD

>member
-1 MFLMRSLSKLFL
+1 MYLQKYLNKLL
-13 YNRLIILLFFVFNIS
+13 LLKGIIIPLFFFSTVS
-28 FGQQITVKDDI
+28 FAQQITVKDEI
-39 TNEKLSDVVV
+39 TNENLPDVVIF
-49 YNEDKSESII
+49 NENKSKSII
-59 TDINGLVD
+59 TDLDGVVD
-67 LSLFSQ
+67 LSLFSS
-73 DEKIYFQLL
+73 DENVYFQLL
-82 GYSTLELLK
+82 GYSTL
-91 NKILNRSIVYLQTES
+91 KILKIEVLNGTTIYLQSES
-106 QNLDEVILSVARSES
+106 QNLEEVILSVARSES

-166 SPIIRGFEANRVLIV
+166 SPVIRGFEANRVLIV

-196 LQNSITIDPSN
+196 LQNSITIDPNN

-217 SSVGYGSDAMG
+217 SSVGYGSDALG

-234 TKSPILKGSEKIKS
+234 TKSPILKDSEKIKS
-248 SFTTNFSSA
+248 SFTSNYTSA
-257 NQGISNNFTTNYSS
+257 NQGLSNNFITNYSS
-271 EKWGGITSLSISK
+271 ENWGSISSISISK
-284 FGDIKMGKKR
+284 FGDIKMGENR
-294 DHGFINWGLT
+294 EHGFKSWGLT

-316 SQPSINSDENV
+316 SQPSSNSNENI

-340 KFLVKLGDTNLL
+340 KFLVKIGDTNLL

-369 LSITKGGSLKFSE
+369 LSITKGNSLKFSE

-387 QKRFLIS
+387 QKRLLIS

-408 GAITFGFQKINESRI
+408 GVITFGFQKINESRI
-423 KRNFNTLNRSH
+423 KRKFNSFNRSH
-434 QIEDLKVLS
+434 QIENLKVFS

-452 NNGHSISYGVE
+452 NNDHSISYGIE

-469 YSKAYDQTL
+469 YSKAYDQII
-478 EIQSNQITGLSKKFA
+478 EIQENQVIGLGNKIA
-493 IPTRYPSNGSSYT
+493 IPTRYPSDGSSYT

-524 NIGTRLTFTGLKANW
+524 NIGTRLTFTGLKASW
-539 NDVISVN
+539 NDIISVN
-546 PQLSKVDLNSKALT
+546 PQLSEVNLNSKALT

-572 IQINTVLSSGFRNPN
+572 VQINTVLSSGFRNPN

-635 FSTIISRHIGRAEY
+635 FSTIISRHIGRDEF

-654 ITTPDLSTIMYNG
+654 ITTPDLSTVIYNG
-667 EEVTTLAN
+667 EEVTTISN

-687 IDGFSKIINNLK
+687 IDGFTKVTNSLK
-699 FDYGVTYT
+699 FDYSMTYT
-707 KGDNN
+707 KGDDNDN
-712 ETYGPL
+712 YGPL
-718 PSISPLFGSI
+718 PSISPLFGSF

-734 KDINIKAIYKFSEAK
+734 KGVNLKAIYKFTEAK
-749 NPGEYSFGGEDGLD
+749 SPGEYSFGGEDGLD
-763 ETPFIINRESDLL
+763 ETPFIINSEGLL
-776 NYLGTPKWSDL
+776 SYLGTPKWSDL
-787 SIYGSKNISSNVTL
+787 SIFGSKNISSSVTL

-810 THYRTF
+810 SHYRTF

>member
-1 MFLMRSLSKLFL
+1 MFLVKFSNKSILIYKKTLLLFL
-13 YNRLIILLFFVFNIS
+13 FTSFS
-28 FGQQITVKDDI
+28 FGQQITLKDSE
-39 TNEKLSDVVV
+39 TNEVLSDVAVF
-49 YNEDKSESII
+49 NENRDKSTLS
-59 TDINGLVD
+59 DLNGNVD
-67 LSLFSQ
+67 LEVFSN
-73 DEKIYFQLL
+73 EKKIYFQLL
-82 GYSTLELLK
+82 GYSLLELDP
-91 NKILNRSIVYLQTES
+91 NDIEDESIVLLYQES
-106 QNLDEVILSVARSES
+106 QNLDEVILSVARSAS

-136 DLFLS
+136 DLFIS
-141 SPASGAELLEL
+141 SPSSGAEMLEL
-152 SPGVRVQKS
+152 SPGVRIQKS

-234 TKSPILKGSEKIKS
+234 TKNPILKNSKKISS
-248 SFTTNFSSA
+248 SFTSNFNSA
-257 NQGISNNFTTNYSS
+257 NNGVTNNFNTNYSS
-271 EKWGGITSLSISK
+271 DNWGSITSISISK
-284 FGDIKMGKKR
+284 YGDIKMGKKR
-294 DHGFINWGLT
+294 NHGYSNWGFT
-304 PLYSENSRYSYY
+304 PIFSENSRYKFYAE
-316 SQPSINSDENV
+316 PSINSDNNI

-340 KFLVKLGDTNLL
+340 KFLFRIGDNNLL
-352 NINIQFSESSDI
+352 NLNIQFSESSDI

-369 LSITKGGSLKFSE
+369 LSIPKDDSLKFSE

-387 QKRFLIS
+387 QKRLLIS
-394 PSLKIFPNRKFMKK
+394 PSLRIFPKKKFMDK
-408 GAITFGFQKINESRI
+408 GVITFGFQKINESRI
-423 KRNFNTLNRSH
+423 KRKFYSLNRSH

-452 NNGHSISYGVE
+452 NNGHTLSYGIE
-463 STYNYN
+463 TTYNHN
-469 YSKAYDQTL
+469 YSKAYDRTL
-478 EIQSNQITGLSKKFA
+478 SVDGNNVIGLGEKTA
-493 IPTRYPSNGSSYT
+493 IPTRYPSDGSSYA

-524 NIGTRLTFTGLKANW
+524 NVGTRLTFTKLKASW
-539 NDVISVN
+539 NDIISVN
-546 PQLSKVDLNSKALT
+546 PQLSKVNLNSEALT
-560 TTVSI
+560 TTVSM
-565 KLRPSKR
+565 KLRPSNK

-612 AYNLDLGIDFRSLN
+612 AYNLDLGVDYRSLDN
-626 NKNYISLRG
+626 RSYLSIRG

-649 VVFSD
+649 IVYSD
-654 ITTPDLSTIMYNG
+654 ITTPDTSTIIYNN
-667 EEVTTLAN
+667 EEVTTIAN

-687 IDGFSKIINNLK
+687 IDGFNNLSRSLK
-699 FDYGVTYT
+699 INYSLTYT

-712 ETYGPL
+712 ESYGPL
-718 PSISPLFGSI
+718 PSISPLFGS
-728 ALSYSK
+728 LSLDY
-734 KDINIKAIYKFSEAK
+734 INNDLTIRAVYKFSDSK
-749 NPGEYSFGGEDGLD
+749 DPSEYSVGGEDGLD
-763 ETPFIINRESDLL
+763 ETPYIIGQDGLKNF
-776 NYLGTPKWSDL
+776 LGTPNWSDF
-787 SIYGSKNISSNVTL
+787 SIFASKKISSNSTL
-801 RLGLTNVFD
+801 RLGITNIFD
-810 THYRTF
+810 IHYRTF

-823 GRSFQLG
+823 GRSLQAG
-830 LNLKL
+830 INLKL

>member
-1 MFLMRSLSKLFL
+1 ME
-13 YNRLIILLFFVFNIS
+13 V
-28 FGQQITVKDDI
+28 
-39 TNEKLSDVVV
+39 LSDVAVF
-49 YNEDKSESII
+49 NESKDKSII
-59 TDINGLVD
+59 SDLNGNVD
-67 LSLFSQ
+67 LELFSN
-73 DEKIYFQLL
+73 ERKIFFQLL
-82 GYSTLELLK
+82 GYSLLEL
-91 NKILNRSIVYLQTES
+91 YLDDIEDGSTVFLYPES
-106 QNLDEVILSVARSES
+106 QNLDEVILSVARSAS
-121 NVNQIAEKV
+121 SVNQIAEKV

-136 DLFLS
+136 DLFIS
-141 SPASGAELLEL
+141 SPSSGAEMLEL
-152 SPGVRVQKS
+152 SPGVRIQKS

-234 TKSPILKGSEKIKS
+234 TKNPILKNSKKISS
-248 SFTTNFSSA
+248 SFTSNFNSA
-257 NQGISNNFTTNYSS
+257 NNSVTNNFNTNYSS
-271 EKWGGITSLSISK
+271 DNWGSITSISISK
-284 FGDIKMGKKR
+284 YGDIKMGKKR
-294 DHGFINWGLT
+294 NHGYSNWGLN
-304 PLYSENSRYSYY
+304 PIFSQNSRYKFYTE
-316 SQPSINSDENV
+316 PSINSDKNI

-340 KFLVKLGDTNLL
+340 KFLFRIGDNNLL
-352 NINIQFSESSDI
+352 NLNIQFSESSDI

-369 LSITKGGSLKFSE
+369 LSIPMDDSLKFSE

-387 QKRFLIS
+387 QKRLLIS
-394 PSLKIFPNRKFMKK
+394 PSLRIFPKKKFMDK
-408 GAITFGFQKINESRI
+408 GVITFGFQKVNESRI
-423 KRNFNTLNRSH
+423 KRKFNSLNRSH
-434 QIEDLKVLS
+434 QIEDLTVLS
-443 LNGDFDTSF
+443 LNGDFDKSF
-452 NNGHSISYGVE
+452 NNGHTLSYGLE
-463 STYNYN
+463 TTYNHN
-469 YSKAYDQTL
+469 YSKAYDRIL
-478 EIQSNQITGLSKKFA
+478 SVDGNNVVGLGTKTA
-493 IPTRYPSNGSSYT
+493 IPTRYPSDGSSYA

-524 NIGTRLTFTGLKANW
+524 NVGTRLTFTKLKASW

-546 PQLSKVDLNSKALT
+546 PQLSKVNLNSEALT
-560 TTVSI
+560 TTVSM
-565 KLRPSKR
+565 KLRPSNK

-612 AYNLDLGIDFRSLN
+612 AYNLDLGVDYRSLN
-626 NKNYISLRG
+626 GKSYFSIRG

-649 VVFSD
+649 TVYSD
-654 ITTPDLSTIMYNG
+654 ITTPDTSTIIYNN
-667 EEVTTLAN
+667 EEVTTIAN

-687 IDGFSKIINNLK
+687 IDGFNNLSRGLK
-699 FDYGVTYT
+699 INYSLTYT

-712 ETYGPL
+712 ESYGPL
-718 PSISPLFGSI
+718 PSISPLFGS
-728 ALSYSK
+728 LSLNYINN
-734 KDINIKAIYKFSEAK
+734 DISIRAVYKFSDSK
-749 NPGEYSFGGEDGLD
+749 DPSEYSIGGEDGLD
-763 ETPFIINRESDLL
+763 ETPYIIGQDGLKNF
-776 NYLGTPKWSDL
+776 LGTPSWSDF
-787 SIYGSKNISSNVTL
+787 SIFASKKISSNSTL
-801 RLGLTNVFD
+801 RLGISNIFD
-810 THYRTF
+810 IHYRTF

-823 GRSFQLG
+823 GRSFQAG